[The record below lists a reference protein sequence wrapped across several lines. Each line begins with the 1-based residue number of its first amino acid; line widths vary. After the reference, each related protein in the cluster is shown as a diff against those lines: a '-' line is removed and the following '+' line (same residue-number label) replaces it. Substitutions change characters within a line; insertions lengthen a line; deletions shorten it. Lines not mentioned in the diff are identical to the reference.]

1 MLRKKIDD
9 KIQILLKN
17 CISQNERAM
26 FLIIGDKSRDQI
38 SNLHN
43 FYSKLN
49 PGKKLNILWC
59 YKNELGFSNHAR
71 KKMKKIKKQMN
82 KGVFELNDENAFDL
96 FISTADIKFCYYHD
110 TQRILGTTYGML
122 ILQDFEAITPNL
134 LCRTIE
140 TVQGGGIIIFLLS
153 NMTSLKQLY
162 TLSMDVHA
170 RYRTENNKDIEP
182 RFNERFILSL
192 TSCQN
197 CLVVDD
203 ELNLL
208 PITNSMKNMV
218 SLENKIDE
226 NEENVFI
233 SKREKELNDLKKS
246 LLNKNPI
253 GPLLNLCKT
262 VDQAKAIMC
271 LIDIISEKNNKNT
284 VSLTSGRGRGKSSS
298 MGLAVASAIVYG
310 YSNIII
316 TAPSPENLKTFFE
329 FLIKGLTEL
338 NYVEHKDYVV
348 QEGTG
353 EFKGSIVNIQINKN
367 HKQTIRYIMPTDI
380 LIFQMAEL
388 LIIDE
393 AAAIPLNIVK
403 RIMPDCL
410 TFMASTIQGYEG
422 TGRSLSIKLIDDL
435 RNKQS
440 VSGSRI
446 LKEISLSQAIRYAD
460 NDPVE
465 LWLNKLLLLDATNAE
480 SFEDSM
486 EDPSKLELYLVNRDT
501 LFSYHKGSEAFLKKI
516 MSLFVS
522 SHYKNTPNDLQLL
535 SDAPAHK
542 IFVLCKSIDKQRKSK
557 GLPDVYCA
565 IQVCEEGGIS
575 KDVILTNNKRG
586 LKPSGDLI
594 PWTISDHYQDQE
606 FAHMTSIRIVR
617 IVCHPDCQ
625 RMGYGTKA
633 LQLLSNYYEGKFI
646 KIDID
651 EEEED
656 EEENKDN
663 KEKEGKKKLK
673 PLLSKLEDVKPPF
686 IYYLGTSFGLTDN
699 LFNFWNK
706 NGYKPLYIAMNSNT
720 ITGEH
725 SCIMI
730 KPLNEG
736 NIKTLT
742 DINLDENNDKKNIK
756 WFQPFSIDF
765 KHRLTSLLSFNFN
778 KLNIKLCLSILDP
791 PITTSTA
798 TEKDEDDDDL
808 HQKSMKKDEIELF
821 LTKFDF
827 KRMELYSRN
836 MTNYNMIIDLIP
848 IIAHLYFNKKIFVSL
863 SYIQAGVL
871 LGVGLQR
878 KSFDGI
884 AEEFNI
890 ETNQLLAMFN
900 KMVKKFVTYI
910 KNIYNKDIEMEE
922 EEQNKKNKEVLKTK
936 RKEYSGNILKEMQ
949 KELKGE
955 GDKINEKNKETRKK
969 YMEEKLKKMEKNEIM
984 NKKRKRDNKKEKN
997 EEDSEKDSD
1006 EDKNKDKNKNKEEDS
1021 EDDDD

>member
-1 MLRKKIDD
+1 MIRKKIDD

-17 CISQNERAM
+17 SISKNERSM
-26 FLIIGDKSRDQI
+26 FLIIGDKGRDQI

-43 FYSKLN
+43 FYSQIN

-96 FISTADIKFCYYHD
+96 FISTADIKFCYYHE
-110 TQRILGTTYGML
+110 TQRILGTTFGML

-140 TVQGGGIIIFLLS
+140 TVQGGGVIIFLLS

-162 TLSMDVHA
+162 TLSMDVHD
-170 RYRTENNKDIEP
+170 RYRTEKNKDIEP

-192 TSCQN
+192 TSCKN
-197 CLVVDD
+197 VLAVDD

-208 PITNSMKNMV
+208 PITNNMKNMV
-218 SLENKIDE
+218 IEEKAIDE
-226 NEENVFI
+226 SEENIFI

-246 LLNKNPI
+246 LQNKNPI

-271 LIDIISEKNNKNT
+271 LVDIISEKNPKNT

-298 MGLAVASAIVYG
+298 MGLGVAGAVVYG

-329 FLIKGLTEL
+329 FLIKGLNAL
-338 NYVEHKDYVV
+338 NYTEHKDYII

-353 EFKGSIVNIQINKN
+353 DFKGSIISIDIIKD
-367 HKQTIRYIMPTDI
+367 HKQTIKYILPTDI
-380 LIFQMAEL
+380 LLFQLAEL

-403 RIMPDCL
+403 RILPDCV

-422 TGRSLSIKLIDDL
+422 TGRSLSIKLIDEM
-435 RNKQS
+435 RNNQKM
-440 VSGSRI
+440 SGSRI

-460 NDPVE
+460 NDPIE
-465 LWLNKLLLLDATNAE
+465 LWLNKLLILDATSAE
-480 SFEDSM
+480 SFEDSL
-486 EDPSKLELYLVNRDT
+486 EDPSKLELYMVNRDT

-522 SHYKNTPNDLQLL
+522 SHYKNSPNDLQLL
-535 SDAPAHK
+535 SDAPSHK
-542 IFVLCKSIDKQRKSK
+542 IFVLCKALDKQKKAK
-557 GLPDVYCA
+557 GLPDIYCA

-594 PWTISDHYQDQE
+594 PWTISEHYQDQE

-617 IVCHPDCQ
+617 IACHPDCQ
-625 RMGYGTKA
+625 RMGYGSKA
-633 LQLLSNYYEGKFI
+633 LELLSHYYEGKFI
-646 KIDID
+646 KLEDNEEIEESGD
-651 EEEED
+651 E
-656 EEENKDN
+656 
-663 KEKEGKKKLK
+663 KEKTGKKKLK
-673 PLLSKLEDVKPPF
+673 PLLSKLEDIKPPF
-686 IYYLGTSFGLTDN
+686 IYYLGTSFGLTN
-699 LFNFWNK
+699 TLYNFWQK
-706 NGYKPLYIAMNSNT
+706 NGYKPLYIAMNSNS

-736 NIKTLT
+736 NIKLLT
-742 DINLDENNDKKNIK
+742 EDINTNNNNQKIK
-756 WFQPFSIDF
+756 WFIPFSVDF

-778 KLNIKLCLSILDP
+778 KLNIKLCLSILEP
-791 PITTSTA
+791 HITTSTA
-798 TEKDEDDDDL
+798 NDDDNGNEDDIAGNKKD
-808 HQKSMKKDEIELF
+808 MKKSEIELF

-848 IIAHLYFNKKIFVSL
+848 TIANLYFNKKIYVPL

-878 KSFDGI
+878 KSFDEI
-884 AEEFNI
+884 VQEFNI
-890 ETNQLLAMFN
+890 EINQLLAMFN
-900 KMVKKFVTYI
+900 KMVKKFVNYI
-910 KNIYNKDIEMEE
+910 KNVYQKDIEMEE
-922 EEQNKKNKEVLKTK
+922 EKDYAENKEILKTK
-936 RKEYSGNILKEMQ
+936 NEFGKNILKEMQ

-955 GDKINEKNKETRKK
+955 GDKIIEKDRETKKK
-969 YMEEKLKKMEKNEIM
+969 YMEEKLKKMEQKQELTK
-984 NKKRKRDNKKEKN
+984 KKRKREKTKEKENNDDKKEK
-997 EEDSEKDSD
+997 EKDSESGMSD
-1006 EDKNKDKNKNKEEDS
+1006 
-1021 EDDDD
+1021 

>member
-1 MLRKKIDD
+1 MIRKKIDD
-9 KIQILLKN
+9 KIQILFKN
-17 CISQNERAM
+17 SISRNERSM
-26 FLIIGDKSRDQI
+26 FLIIGDKGRDQI

-43 FYSKLN
+43 FYSQLN
-49 PGKKLNILWC
+49 PGKKLSILWC

-96 FISTADIKFCYYHD
+96 FISTADIKFCYYHE
-110 TQRILGTTYGML
+110 TQRILGTTFGML

-140 TVQGGGIIIFLLS
+140 TVQGGGVIIFLLS

-162 TLSMDVHA
+162 TLSMDVHD
-170 RYRTENNKDIEP
+170 RYRTEKNKDIEP

-192 TSCQN
+192 TSCKN
-197 CLVVDD
+197 VLAVDD

-208 PITNSMKNMV
+208 PITNNMKNMV
-218 SLENKIDE
+218 IEEKAIDE
-226 NEENVFI
+226 SEENIFI

-246 LLNKNPI
+246 LQNKNPI

-271 LIDIISEKNNKNT
+271 LVDIISEKNPKNT

-298 MGLAVASAIVYG
+298 MGLGVAGAVVYG

-329 FLIKGLTEL
+329 FLIKGLNAL
-338 NYVEHKDYVV
+338 NYTEHKDYII

-353 EFKGSIVNIQINKN
+353 DFKGSIISIDIIKD
-367 HKQTIRYIMPTDI
+367 HKQTIKYILPTDI
-380 LIFQMAEL
+380 LLFQLAEL

-403 RIMPDCL
+403 RILPDCV

-422 TGRSLSIKLIDDL
+422 TGRSLSIKLIDEM
-435 RNKQS
+435 RNNQKM
-440 VSGSRI
+440 SGSRI

-460 NDPVE
+460 NDPIE
-465 LWLNKLLLLDATNAE
+465 LWLNKLLILDATSAE
-480 SFEDSM
+480 SFEDSL
-486 EDPSKLELYLVNRDT
+486 EDPSKLELYMVNRDT

-522 SHYKNTPNDLQLL
+522 SHYKNSPNDLQLL
-535 SDAPAHK
+535 SDAPSHK
-542 IFVLCKSIDKQRKSK
+542 IFVLCKALDKQKKAK
-557 GLPDVYCA
+557 GLPDIYCA

-594 PWTISDHYQDQE
+594 PWTISEHYQDQE

-617 IVCHPDCQ
+617 IACHPDCQ
-625 RMGYGTKA
+625 RMGYGSKA
-633 LQLLSNYYEGKFI
+633 LELLSHYYEGKFI
-646 KIDID
+646 KLEDNEEIEESGD
-651 EEEED
+651 E
-656 EEENKDN
+656 
-663 KEKEGKKKLK
+663 KEKTGKKKLK
-673 PLLSKLEDVKPPF
+673 PLLSKLEDIKPPF
-686 IYYLGTSFGLTDN
+686 IYYLGTSFGLTN
-699 LFNFWNK
+699 TLYNFWQK
-706 NGYKPLYIAMNSNT
+706 NGYKPLYIAMNSNS

-730 KPLNEG
+730 KPINEG
-736 NIKTLT
+736 NIKLLT
-742 DINLDENNDKKNIK
+742 EDINTNNNNQKIK
-756 WFQPFSIDF
+756 WFIPFSVDF

-778 KLNIKLCLSILDP
+778 KLNIKLCLSILEP
-791 PITTSTA
+791 HITTSTA
-798 TEKDEDDDDL
+798 NDDDNGNEDDIAGNKKD
-808 HQKSMKKDEIELF
+808 MKKSEIELF

-848 IIAHLYFNKKIFVSL
+848 TIANLYFNKKIYVPL

-878 KSFDGI
+878 KSFDEI
-884 AEEFNI
+884 VQEFNI
-890 ETNQLLAMFN
+890 EINQLLAMFN
-900 KMVKKFVTYI
+900 KMVKKFVNYI
-910 KNIYNKDIEMEE
+910 KNVYQKDIEMEE
-922 EEQNKKNKEVLKTK
+922 EKDYAENKEILKTK
-936 RKEYSGNILKEMQ
+936 NEFGKNILKEMQ

-955 GDKINEKNKETRKK
+955 GDKIIEKDRETKKK
-969 YMEEKLKKMEKNEIM
+969 YMEEKLKKMEQKQELTK
-984 NKKRKRDNKKEKN
+984 KKRKREKTKEKENNDDKKEK
-997 EEDSEKDSD
+997 EKDSESGMSD
-1006 EDKNKDKNKNKEEDS
+1006 
-1021 EDDDD
+1021 

>member
-1 MLRKKIDD
+1 
-9 KIQILLKN
+9 
-17 CISQNERAM
+17 
-26 FLIIGDKSRDQI
+26 
-38 SNLHN
+38 
-43 FYSKLN
+43 
-49 PGKKLNILWC
+49 
-59 YKNELGFSNHAR
+59 
-71 KKMKKIKKQMN
+71 MKKIKKQMN

-96 FISTADIKFCYYHD
+96 FISTADIKFCYYHE
-110 TQRILGTTYGML
+110 TQRILGTTFGML

-140 TVQGGGIIIFLLS
+140 TVQGGGVIIFLLS

-162 TLSMDVHA
+162 TLSMDVHD
-170 RYRTENNKDIEP
+170 RYRTEKNKDIEP

-192 TSCQN
+192 TSCKN
-197 CLVVDD
+197 VLAVDD

-208 PITNSMKNMV
+208 PITDNMKNMV
-218 SLENKIDE
+218 IQEKTIDE
-226 NEENVFI
+226 EEENIFI

-246 LLNKNPI
+246 LQTKNPI

-262 VDQAKAIMC
+262 VDQAKAIML
-271 LIDIISEKNNKNT
+271 LIDIISEKNPKNT

-298 MGLAVASAIVYG
+298 MGLAVAGGVVYG

-329 FLIKGLTEL
+329 FLIKGLNVL
-338 NYVEHKDYVV
+338 NYVEHKDYII

-353 EFKGSIVNIQINKN
+353 DFKGSIVSIDIIKN
-367 HKQTIRYIMPTDI
+367 HKQTIKYILPTDI
-380 LIFQMAEL
+380 LLFQLAEL

-403 RIMPDCL
+403 RILPDCV

-422 TGRSLSIKLIDDL
+422 TGRSLSIKLIDEM
-435 RNKQS
+435 RNNQKM
-440 VSGSRI
+440 SGARI

-465 LWLNKLLLLDATNAE
+465 LWLNKLLILDATSAE

-522 SHYKNTPNDLQLL
+522 SHYKNSPNDLQLL
-535 SDAPAHK
+535 SDAPSHK
-542 IFVLCKSIDKQRKSK
+542 IFVLCKSLDKQKKAK
-557 GLPDVYCA
+557 GLPDIYVA

-575 KDVILTNNKRG
+575 KDVIISNNKRG

-606 FAHMTSIRIVR
+606 FAKMTSIRVVR
-617 IVCHPDCQ
+617 IACHPDCQ
-625 RMGYGTKA
+625 RMGYGSKA
-633 LQLLSNYYEGKFI
+633 LDLLSQYYEGKFF
-646 KIDID
+646 KLD
-651 EEEED
+651 EED
-656 EEENKDN
+656 EEMEESND
-663 KEKEGKKKLK
+663 EKKGKKKLK

-686 IYYLGTSFGLTDN
+686 IYYLGTSFGLTNN
-699 LFNFWNK
+699 LYNFWQK
-706 NGYKPLYIAMNSNT
+706 NGYKPLYIAMNSNS

-736 NIKTLT
+736 NIKLLT
-742 DINLDENNDKKNIK
+742 EDVNNTNQKVK
-756 WFQPFSIDF
+756 WFNPFSVDF

-778 KLNIKLCLSILDP
+778 KLNIKLCLSLLEP

-798 TEKDEDDDDL
+798 NDKDDIENDEDNSENKKD
-808 HQKSMKKDEIELF
+808 MKKNEIELF

-848 IIAHLYFNKKIFVSL
+848 IIAHLYFNKKIFVPL

-878 KSFDGI
+878 KNFDEI
-884 AEEFNI
+884 VQEFNI
-890 ETNQLLAMFN
+890 EINQLLAMFN
-900 KMVKKFVTYI
+900 KMVKKFVGYI
-910 KNIYNKDIEMEE
+910 KNIYQKDIEIEE
-922 EEQNKKNKEVLKTK
+922 EKDNEKNKEILKTK
-936 RKEYSGNILKEMQ
+936 KNEFGGNILKEMQ

-955 GDKINEKNKETRKK
+955 GDKIIEKDRETRKK
-969 YMEEKLKKMEKNEIM
+969 YMEEKLKKMEKKEEM
-984 NKKRKRDNKKEKN
+984 TKKKRKREKT
-997 EEDSEKDSD
+997 
-1006 EDKNKDKNKNKEEDS
+1006 KN
-1021 EDDDD
+1021 EDDDIENDKSD

>member
-1 MLRKKIDD
+1 MIRKKIDD

-17 CISQNERAM
+17 SISKNERSM
-26 FLIIGDKSRDQI
+26 FLIIGDKGRDQI

-43 FYSKLN
+43 FYSQIN

-96 FISTADIKFCYYHD
+96 FISTADIKFCYYHE
-110 TQRILGTTYGML
+110 TQRILGTTFGML

-140 TVQGGGIIIFLLS
+140 TVQGGGVIIFLLS

-162 TLSMDVHA
+162 TLSMDVHD
-170 RYRTENNKDIEP
+170 RYRTEKNKDIEP

-192 TSCQN
+192 TSCKN
-197 CLVVDD
+197 VLAVDD

-208 PITNSMKNMV
+208 PITNNMKNMV
-218 SLENKIDE
+218 IEEKAIDE
-226 NEENVFI
+226 SEENIFI

-246 LLNKNPI
+246 LQNKNPI

-271 LIDIISEKNNKNT
+271 LVDIISEKNPKNT

-298 MGLAVASAIVYG
+298 MGLGVAGAVVYG

-329 FLIKGLTEL
+329 FLIKGLNAL
-338 NYVEHKDYVV
+338 NYTEHKDYII

-353 EFKGSIVNIQINKN
+353 DFKGSIISIDIIKD
-367 HKQTIRYIMPTDI
+367 HKQTIKYILPTDI
-380 LIFQMAEL
+380 LLFKLAEL

-403 RIMPDCL
+403 RILPDCV

-422 TGRSLSIKLIDDL
+422 TGRSLSIKLIDEM
-435 RNKQS
+435 RNNQKM
-440 VSGSRI
+440 SGSRI

-460 NDPVE
+460 NDPIE
-465 LWLNKLLLLDATNAE
+465 LWLNKLLILDATSAE
-480 SFEDSM
+480 SFEDSL
-486 EDPSKLELYLVNRDT
+486 EDPSKLELYMVNRDT

-522 SHYKNTPNDLQLL
+522 SHYKNSPNDLQLL
-535 SDAPAHK
+535 SDAPSHK
-542 IFVLCKSIDKQRKSK
+542 IFVLCKALDKQKKAK
-557 GLPDVYCA
+557 GLPDIYCT

-594 PWTISDHYQDQE
+594 PWTISEHYQDQE

-617 IVCHPDCQ
+617 IACHPDCQ
-625 RMGYGTKA
+625 RMGYGSKA
-633 LQLLSNYYEGKFI
+633 LELLSHYYEGKFI
-646 KIDID
+646 KLEDNEEIEESGD
-651 EEEED
+651 E
-656 EEENKDN
+656 
-663 KEKEGKKKLK
+663 KEKTGKKKLK
-673 PLLSKLEDVKPPF
+673 PLLSKLEDIKPPF
-686 IYYLGTSFGLTDN
+686 IYYLGTSFGLTN
-699 LFNFWNK
+699 TLYNFWQK
-706 NGYKPLYIAMNSNT
+706 NGYKPLYIAMNSNS

-730 KPLNEG
+730 KPINEG
-736 NIKTLT
+736 NIKLLT
-742 DINLDENNDKKNIK
+742 EDINTNNNNQKIK
-756 WFQPFSIDF
+756 WFIPFSVDF

-778 KLNIKLCLSILDP
+778 KLNIKLCLSILEP
-791 PITTSTA
+791 HITTSTA
-798 TEKDEDDDDL
+798 NDDDNGNEDDIAGNKKD
-808 HQKSMKKDEIELF
+808 MKKSEIELF

-848 IIAHLYFNKKIFVSL
+848 TIANLYFNKKIYVPL

-878 KSFDGI
+878 KSFDEI
-884 AEEFNI
+884 VQEFNI
-890 ETNQLLAMFN
+890 EINQLLAMFN
-900 KMVKKFVTYI
+900 KMVKKFVNYI
-910 KNIYNKDIEMEE
+910 KNIYQKDIEMEE
-922 EEQNKKNKEVLKTK
+922 EKDYAENKEILKTK
-936 RKEYSGNILKEMQ
+936 NEFGKNILKEMQ

-955 GDKINEKNKETRKK
+955 GDKIIEKDRETKKK
-969 YMEEKLKKMEKNEIM
+969 YMEEKLKKMELKQELTK
-984 NKKRKRDNKKEKN
+984 KKRKREKTKEKENNDDKKEK
-997 EEDSEKDSD
+997 EKDSESGMSD
-1006 EDKNKDKNKNKEEDS
+1006 
-1021 EDDDD
+1021 

>member
-1 MLRKKIDD
+1 MIRKKIDD

-17 CISQNERAM
+17 SISKNERSM
-26 FLIIGDKSRDQI
+26 FLIIGDKGRDQI

-43 FYSKLN
+43 FYSQIN

-96 FISTADIKFCYYHD
+96 FISTADIKFCYYHE
-110 TQRILGTTYGML
+110 TQRILGTTFGML

-140 TVQGGGIIIFLLS
+140 TVQGGGVIIFLLS

-162 TLSMDVHA
+162 TLSMDVHD
-170 RYRTENNKDIEP
+170 RYRTEKNKDIEP

-192 TSCQN
+192 TSCKN
-197 CLVVDD
+197 VLAVDD

-208 PITNSMKNMV
+208 PITNNMKNMV
-218 SLENKIDE
+218 IEEKAIDE
-226 NEENVFI
+226 SEENIFI

-246 LLNKNPI
+246 LQNKNPI

-271 LIDIISEKNNKNT
+271 LVDIISEKNPKNT

-298 MGLAVASAIVYG
+298 MGLGVAGAVVYG

-329 FLIKGLTEL
+329 FLIKGLNAL
-338 NYVEHKDYVV
+338 NYTEHKDYII

-353 EFKGSIVNIQINKN
+353 DFKGSIISIDIIKD
-367 HKQTIRYIMPTDI
+367 HKQTIKYILPTDI
-380 LIFQMAEL
+380 LLFQLAEL

-403 RIMPDCL
+403 RILPDCV

-422 TGRSLSIKLIDDL
+422 TGRSLSIKLIDEM
-435 RNKQS
+435 RNNQKM
-440 VSGSRI
+440 SGSRI

-460 NDPVE
+460 NDPIE
-465 LWLNKLLLLDATNAE
+465 LWLNKLLILDATSAE
-480 SFEDSM
+480 SFEDSL
-486 EDPSKLELYLVNRDT
+486 EDPSKLELYMVNRDT

-522 SHYKNTPNDLQLL
+522 SHYKNSPNDLQLL
-535 SDAPAHK
+535 SDAPSHK
-542 IFVLCKSIDKQRKSK
+542 IFVLCKALDKQKKAK
-557 GLPDVYCA
+557 GLPDIYCA

-594 PWTISDHYQDQE
+594 PWTISEHYQDQE

-617 IVCHPDCQ
+617 IACHPDCQ
-625 RMGYGTKA
+625 RMGYGSKA
-633 LQLLSNYYEGKFI
+633 LELLSHYYEGKFI
-646 KIDID
+646 KLEDNEEIEESGD
-651 EEEED
+651 E
-656 EEENKDN
+656 
-663 KEKEGKKKLK
+663 KEKTGKKKLK
-673 PLLSKLEDVKPPF
+673 PLLSKLEDIKPPF
-686 IYYLGTSFGLTDN
+686 IYYLGTSFGLTN
-699 LFNFWNK
+699 TLYNFWQK
-706 NGYKPLYIAMNSNT
+706 NGYKPLYIAMNSNS

-730 KPLNEG
+730 KPINEG
-736 NIKTLT
+736 NIKLLT
-742 DINLDENNDKKNIK
+742 EDINTNNNNQKIK
-756 WFQPFSIDF
+756 WFIPFSVDF

-778 KLNIKLCLSILDP
+778 KLNIKLCLSILEP
-791 PITTSTA
+791 HITTSTA
-798 TEKDEDDDDL
+798 NDDDNGNEDDIAGNKKD
-808 HQKSMKKDEIELF
+808 MKKSEIELF

-848 IIAHLYFNKKIFVSL
+848 TIANLYFNKKIYVPL

-878 KSFDGI
+878 KSFDEI
-884 AEEFNI
+884 VQEFNI
-890 ETNQLLAMFN
+890 EINQLLAMFN
-900 KMVKKFVTYI
+900 KMVKKFVNYI
-910 KNIYNKDIEMEE
+910 KNVYQKDIEMEE
-922 EEQNKKNKEVLKTK
+922 EKDYAENKEILKTK
-936 RKEYSGNILKEMQ
+936 NEFGKNILKEMQ

-955 GDKINEKNKETRKK
+955 GDKIIEKDRETKKK
-969 YMEEKLKKMEKNEIM
+969 YMEEKLKKMEQKQELTK
-984 NKKRKRDNKKEKN
+984 KKRKREKTKEKENNDDKKEK
-997 EEDSEKDSD
+997 EKDSESGMSD
-1006 EDKNKDKNKNKEEDS
+1006 
-1021 EDDDD
+1021 

>member
-1 MLRKKIDD
+1 MIRKKIDD

-17 CISQNERAM
+17 CISRNERAM

-192 TSCQN
+192 TSCRN

-218 SLENKIDE
+218 SLEKNIDE

-233 SKREKELNDLKKS
+233 TKREKELNDLKKS

-329 FLIKGLTEL
+329 FLIKGLNEL
-338 NYVEHKDYVV
+338 NYVEHKDYVI

-367 HKQTIRYIMPTDI
+367 HKQTIRYILPTDI

-465 LWLNKLLLLDATNAE
+465 FWLNKLLLLDATNAE

-486 EDPSKLELYLVNRDT
+486 EDPSKLELYLGNRDT
-501 LFSYHKGSEAFLKKI
+501 LFAYHKGSEAFLKKI

-617 IVCHPDCQ
+617 IACHPDCQ

-633 LQLLSNYYEGKFI
+633 LQLLSQYYEGKFI

-651 EEEED
+651 ED
-656 EEENKDN
+656 NEENEENDN
-663 KEKEGKKKLK
+663 KEKKEKEGKKKLK

-686 IYYLGTSFGLTDN
+686 IYYLGTSFGLTNN

-720 ITGEH
+720 ITGEY

-742 DINLDENNDKKNIK
+742 EVNLQENNSKKNIK
-756 WFQPFSIDF
+756 WFLPFSIDF

-798 TEKDEDDDDL
+798 MEEDESEENDNK
-808 HQKSMKKDEIELF
+808 KSMKKDEIELF

-878 KSFDGI
+878 KNFDNI

-890 ETNQLLAMFN
+890 EPNQLLAMFN
-900 KMVKKFVTYI
+900 KMVKKFVSYI
-910 KNIYNKDIEMEE
+910 KNIYQKNFENEE
-922 EEQNKKNKEVLKTK
+922 EEQNKNNKEVLKTK
-936 RKEYSGNILKEMQ
+936 KKEYSGNILKEMQ
-949 KELKGE
+949 KELKSE
-955 GDKINEKNKETRKK
+955 GDKIIEKDKATKKK
-969 YMEEKLKKMEKNEIM
+969 YMEEKLKKLEKIENI
-984 NKKRKRDNKKEKN
+984 NKKRKRDIKKKTNESKSES
-997 EEDSEKDSD
+997 EEDDKEAKESD
-1006 EDKNKDKNKNKEEDS
+1006 FDE
-1021 EDDDD
+1021 

>member
-1 MLRKKIDD
+1 MIRKKIDD

-17 CISQNERAM
+17 SISKNERSM
-26 FLIIGDKSRDQI
+26 FLIIGDKGRDQI

-43 FYSKLN
+43 FYSQIN

-59 YKNELGFSNHAR
+59 YKSELGFSNHAR

-96 FISTADIKFCYYHD
+96 FISTADIKFCYYNE
-110 TQRILGTTYGML
+110 TQRILGSTFGML

-140 TVQGGGIIIFLLS
+140 TVQGGGVIIFLLS

-162 TLSMDVHA
+162 TLSMDVHD
-170 RYRTENNKDIEP
+170 RYRTEKNKDIEP

-192 TSCQN
+192 TSCTN
-197 CLVVDD
+197 VLAVDD

-208 PITNSMKNMV
+208 PITDNMKNM
-218 SLENKIDE
+218 SIQEKTIDE
-226 NEENVFI
+226 EEENIFI
-233 SKREKELNDLKKS
+233 SKREKELNDLKKTLQS
-246 LLNKNPI
+246 KNPI

-262 VDQAKAIMC
+262 VDQAKAIML
-271 LIDIISEKNNKNT
+271 LIDIISEKNPKNT

-298 MGLAVASAIVYG
+298 MGLAVAGGVVYG

-329 FLIKGLTEL
+329 FLIKGLNVL
-338 NYVEHKDYVV
+338 NYVEHKDYTI

-353 EFKGSIVNIQINKN
+353 EFKGSIISIDINKN
-367 HKQTIRYIMPTDI
+367 HKQTIRYILPTDI
-380 LIFQMAEL
+380 LLFQLAEL

-403 RIMPDCL
+403 RILPDCV

-422 TGRSLSIKLIDDL
+422 TGRSLSIKLIDEM
-435 RNKQS
+435 RNNQKM
-440 VSGSRI
+440 SGSRI
-446 LKEISLSQAIRYAD
+446 LKEISLNQAIRYAD
-460 NDPVE
+460 NDPIE
-465 LWLNKLLLLDATNAE
+465 LWLNKLLILDATSAE

-522 SHYKNTPNDLQLL
+522 SHYKNSPNDLQLL
-535 SDAPAHK
+535 SDAPSHK
-542 IFVLCKSIDKQRKSK
+542 IFVLCKSLDKQKKAK
-557 GLPDVYCA
+557 GLPDIYCA

-606 FAHMTSIRIVR
+606 FAKMTSIRVVR
-617 IVCHPDCQ
+617 IACHPDCQ
-625 RMGYGTKA
+625 RMGYGSKA
-633 LQLLSNYYEGKFI
+633 LELLSQYYEGKFF
-646 KIDID
+646 KLD
-651 EEEED
+651 ED
-656 EEENKDN
+656 EEMEESNE
-663 KEKEGKKKLK
+663 EKKGKKKLK
-673 PLLSKLEDVKPPF
+673 PLLSKLEDIKPPF
-686 IYYLGTSFGLTDN
+686 IYYLGTSFGLTNN
-699 LFNFWNK
+699 LYNFWQK
-706 NGYKPLYIAMNSNT
+706 NGYKPLYIAMNSNS

-736 NIKTLT
+736 NIKLLT
-742 DINLDENNDKKNIK
+742 EDISNNNNQKIK
-756 WFQPFSIDF
+756 WFNPFSVDF

-778 KLNIKLCLSILDP
+778 KLNIKLCLSLLEP
-791 PITTSTA
+791 PITISTA
-798 TEKDEDDDDL
+798 NDKDDNDNDDDNSGGG
-808 HQKSMKKDEIELF
+808 KIMKKNEIELF

-848 IIAHLYFNKKIFVSL
+848 IIANLYFNKKIFVPL

-878 KSFDGI
+878 KNFDEI
-884 AEEFNI
+884 VQEFNI
-890 ETNQLLAMFN
+890 EISQLLAMFN

-910 KNIYNKDIEMEE
+910 KNIYQKDIEMEE
-922 EEQNKKNKEVLKTK
+922 EKDNEKNKEILKTK
-936 RKEYSGNILKEMQ
+936 KNEFSGNILKEMQ

-955 GDKINEKNKETRKK
+955 GDKIIEKDRETRKK
-969 YMEEKLKKMEKNEIM
+969 YMEEKLKKMEKKEEM
-984 NKKRKRDNKKEKN
+984 TKKKRKREKTKN
-997 EEDSEKDSD
+997 EDDN
-1006 EDKNKDKNKNKEEDS
+1006 DK
-1021 EDDDD
+1021 EDDKSD

>member
-1 MLRKKIDD
+1 MIRKKIDD

-17 CISQNERAM
+17 SISKNERSM
-26 FLIIGDKSRDQI
+26 FLIIGDKGRDQI

-43 FYSKLN
+43 FYSQIN

-96 FISTADIKFCYYHD
+96 FISTADIKFCYYHE
-110 TQRILGTTYGML
+110 TQRILGTTFGML

-140 TVQGGGIIIFLLS
+140 TVQGGGVIIFLLS

-162 TLSMDVHA
+162 TLSMDVHD
-170 RYRTENNKDIEP
+170 RYRTEKNKDIEP

-192 TSCQN
+192 TSCKN
-197 CLVVDD
+197 VLAVDD

-208 PITNSMKNMV
+208 PITNNMKNMV
-218 SLENKIDE
+218 IEEKAIDE
-226 NEENVFI
+226 SEENIFI

-246 LLNKNPI
+246 LQNKNPI

-271 LIDIISEKNNKNT
+271 LVDIISEKNPKNT

-298 MGLAVASAIVYG
+298 MGLGVAGAVVYG

-329 FLIKGLTEL
+329 FLIKGLNAL
-338 NYVEHKDYVV
+338 NYTEHKDYII

-353 EFKGSIVNIQINKN
+353 DFKGSIISIDIIKD
-367 HKQTIRYIMPTDI
+367 HKQTIKYILPTDI
-380 LIFQMAEL
+380 LLFQLAEL

-403 RIMPDCL
+403 RILPDCV

-422 TGRSLSIKLIDDL
+422 TGRSLSIKLIDEM
-435 RNKQS
+435 RNNQKM
-440 VSGSRI
+440 SGSRI

-460 NDPVE
+460 NDPIE
-465 LWLNKLLLLDATNAE
+465 LWLNKLLILDATSAE
-480 SFEDSM
+480 SFEDSL
-486 EDPSKLELYLVNRDT
+486 EDPSKLELYMVNRDT

-522 SHYKNTPNDLQLL
+522 SHYKNSPNDLQLL
-535 SDAPAHK
+535 SDAPSHK
-542 IFVLCKSIDKQRKSK
+542 IFVLCKALDKQKKAK
-557 GLPDVYCA
+557 GLPDIYCA

-594 PWTISDHYQDQE
+594 PWTISEHYQDQE

-617 IVCHPDCQ
+617 IACHPDCQ
-625 RMGYGTKA
+625 RMGYGSKA
-633 LQLLSNYYEGKFI
+633 LELLSHYYEGKFI
-646 KIDID
+646 KLEDD
-651 EEEED
+651 EEIEESGD
-656 EEENKDN
+656 E
-663 KEKEGKKKLK
+663 KEKTGKKKLK
-673 PLLSKLEDVKPPF
+673 PLLSKLEDIKPPF
-686 IYYLGTSFGLTDN
+686 IYYLGTSFGLTN
-699 LFNFWNK
+699 TLYNFWQK
-706 NGYKPLYIAMNSNT
+706 NGYKPLYIAMNSNS

-730 KPLNEG
+730 KPINEG
-736 NIKTLT
+736 NIKLLT
-742 DINLDENNDKKNIK
+742 EDINTNNNNQKIK
-756 WFQPFSIDF
+756 WFIPFSVDF

-778 KLNIKLCLSILDP
+778 KLNIKLCLSILEP
-791 PITTSTA
+791 HITTSTA
-798 TEKDEDDDDL
+798 NDDDNENEDDIAGNKKD
-808 HQKSMKKDEIELF
+808 MKKSEIELF

-848 IIAHLYFNKKIFVSL
+848 TIANLYFNKKIYVPL

-878 KSFDGI
+878 KSFDEI
-884 AEEFNI
+884 VQEFNI
-890 ETNQLLAMFN
+890 EINQLLAMFN
-900 KMVKKFVTYI
+900 KMVKKFVNYI
-910 KNIYNKDIEMEE
+910 KNIYQKDIEMEE
-922 EEQNKKNKEVLKTK
+922 EKDYAENKEILKTK
-936 RKEYSGNILKEMQ
+936 NEFGKNILKEMQ

-955 GDKINEKNKETRKK
+955 GDKIIEKDRETKKK
-969 YMEEKLKKMEKNEIM
+969 YMEEKLKKMEQKQELTK
-984 NKKRKRDNKKEKN
+984 KKRKREKTKEKENNDDKKEK
-997 EEDSEKDSD
+997 EKDSESGMSD
-1006 EDKNKDKNKNKEEDS
+1006 
-1021 EDDDD
+1021 

>member
-1 MLRKKIDD
+1 MIRKKIDD

-17 CISQNERAM
+17 SISKNERSM
-26 FLIIGDKSRDQI
+26 FLIIGDKGRDQI

-43 FYSKLN
+43 FYSQIN

-96 FISTADIKFCYYHD
+96 FISTADIKFCYYHE
-110 TQRILGTTYGML
+110 TQRILGTTFGML

-140 TVQGGGIIIFLLS
+140 TVQGGGVIIFLLS

-162 TLSMDVHA
+162 TLSMDVHD
-170 RYRTENNKDIEP
+170 RYRTEKNKDIEP

-192 TSCQN
+192 TSCKN
-197 CLVVDD
+197 VLAVDD

-208 PITNSMKNMV
+208 PITNNMKNMV
-218 SLENKIDE
+218 IEEKAIDE
-226 NEENVFI
+226 SEENIFI

-246 LLNKNPI
+246 LQNKNPI

-271 LIDIISEKNNKNT
+271 LVDIISEKNPKNT

-298 MGLAVASAIVYG
+298 MGLGVAGAVVYG

-329 FLIKGLTEL
+329 FLIKGLNAL
-338 NYVEHKDYVV
+338 NYTEHKDYII

-353 EFKGSIVNIQINKN
+353 DFKGSIISIDIIKD
-367 HKQTIRYIMPTDI
+367 HKQTIKYILPTDI
-380 LIFQMAEL
+380 LLFQLAEL

-403 RIMPDCL
+403 RILPDCV

-422 TGRSLSIKLIDDL
+422 TGRSLSIKLIDEM
-435 RNKQS
+435 RNNQKM
-440 VSGSRI
+440 SGSRI

-460 NDPVE
+460 NDPIE
-465 LWLNKLLLLDATNAE
+465 LWLNKLLILDATSAE
-480 SFEDSM
+480 SFEDSL
-486 EDPSKLELYLVNRDT
+486 EDPSKLELYMVNRDT

-522 SHYKNTPNDLQLL
+522 SHYKNSPNDLQLL
-535 SDAPAHK
+535 SDAPSHK
-542 IFVLCKSIDKQRKSK
+542 IFVLCKVLDKQKKAK
-557 GLPDVYCA
+557 GLPDIYCA

-594 PWTISDHYQDQE
+594 PWTISEHYQDQE

-617 IVCHPDCQ
+617 IACHPDCQ
-625 RMGYGTKA
+625 RMGYGSKA
-633 LQLLSNYYEGKFI
+633 LELLSHYYEGKFI
-646 KIDID
+646 KLEDD
-651 EEEED
+651 EEIEESGD
-656 EEENKDN
+656 E
-663 KEKEGKKKLK
+663 KEKTGKKKLK
-673 PLLSKLEDVKPPF
+673 PLLSKLEDIKPPF
-686 IYYLGTSFGLTDN
+686 IYYLGTSFGLTN
-699 LFNFWNK
+699 TLYNFWQK
-706 NGYKPLYIAMNSNT
+706 NGYKPLYIAMNSNS

-730 KPLNEG
+730 KPINEG
-736 NIKTLT
+736 NIKLLT
-742 DINLDENNDKKNIK
+742 EDINTNNNNQKIK
-756 WFQPFSIDF
+756 WFIPFSVDF

-778 KLNIKLCLSILDP
+778 KLNIKLCLSILEP
-791 PITTSTA
+791 HITTSTA
-798 TEKDEDDDDL
+798 NDDDNGNEDDIAGNKKD
-808 HQKSMKKDEIELF
+808 MKKSEIELF

-848 IIAHLYFNKKIFVSL
+848 TIANLYFNKKIYVPL

-878 KSFDGI
+878 KSFDEI
-884 AEEFNI
+884 VQEFNI
-890 ETNQLLAMFN
+890 EINQLLAMFN
-900 KMVKKFVTYI
+900 KMVKKFVNYI
-910 KNIYNKDIEMEE
+910 KNIYQKDIEMEE
-922 EEQNKKNKEVLKTK
+922 EKDYAENKEILKTK
-936 RKEYSGNILKEMQ
+936 NEFGKNILKEMQ

-955 GDKINEKNKETRKK
+955 GDKIIEKDRETKKK
-969 YMEEKLKKMEKNEIM
+969 YMEEKLKKMEQKQELTK
-984 NKKRKRDNKKEKN
+984 KKRKREKTKEKENNDDKKEK
-997 EEDSEKDSD
+997 EKDSESGMSD
-1006 EDKNKDKNKNKEEDS
+1006 
-1021 EDDDD
+1021 

>member
-1 MLRKKIDD
+1 MIRKKIDD

-17 CISQNERAM
+17 SISKNERSM
-26 FLIIGDKSRDQI
+26 FLIIGDKGRDQI

-43 FYSKLN
+43 FYSQIN

-59 YKNELGFSNHAR
+59 YKSELGFSNHAR

-96 FISTADIKFCYYHD
+96 FISTADIKFCYYNE
-110 TQRILGTTYGML
+110 TQRILGSTFGML

-140 TVQGGGIIIFLLS
+140 TVQGGGVIIFLLS

-162 TLSMDVHA
+162 TLSMDVHD
-170 RYRTENNKDIEP
+170 RYRTEKNKDIEP

-192 TSCQN
+192 TSCTN
-197 CLVVDD
+197 VLAVDD

-208 PITNSMKNMV
+208 PITDNMKNM
-218 SLENKIDE
+218 SIQEKTIDE
-226 NEENVFI
+226 EEENIFI
-233 SKREKELNDLKKS
+233 SKREKELNDLKKTLQS
-246 LLNKNPI
+246 KNPI

-262 VDQAKAIMC
+262 VDQAKAIML
-271 LIDIISEKNNKNT
+271 LIDIISEKNPKNT

-298 MGLAVASAIVYG
+298 MGLAVAGGVVYG

-329 FLIKGLTEL
+329 FLIKGLNVL
-338 NYVEHKDYVV
+338 NYVEHKDYTI

-353 EFKGSIVNIQINKN
+353 EFKGSIISIDIIKN
-367 HKQTIRYIMPTDI
+367 HKQTIRFILPTDI
-380 LIFQMAEL
+380 LLFQLAEL

-403 RIMPDCL
+403 RILPDCV

-422 TGRSLSIKLIDDL
+422 TGRSLSIKLIDEM
-435 RNKQS
+435 RNNQKM
-440 VSGSRI
+440 SGSRI
-446 LKEISLSQAIRYAD
+446 LKEISLNQAIRYAD
-460 NDPVE
+460 NDPIE
-465 LWLNKLLLLDATNAE
+465 LWLNKLLILDATSAE

-522 SHYKNTPNDLQLL
+522 SHYKNSPNDLQLL
-535 SDAPAHK
+535 SDAPSHK
-542 IFVLCKSIDKQRKSK
+542 IFVLCKSLDKQKKAK
-557 GLPDVYCA
+557 GLPDIYCA

-606 FAHMTSIRIVR
+606 FAKMTSIRVVR
-617 IVCHPDCQ
+617 IACHPDCQ
-625 RMGYGTKA
+625 RMGYGSKA
-633 LQLLSNYYEGKFI
+633 LELLSQYYEGKFF
-646 KIDID
+646 KLD
-651 EEEED
+651 ED
-656 EEENKDN
+656 EEMEESNE
-663 KEKEGKKKLK
+663 EKKGKKKLK
-673 PLLSKLEDVKPPF
+673 PLLSKLEDIKPPF
-686 IYYLGTSFGLTDN
+686 IYYLGTSFGLTNN
-699 LFNFWNK
+699 LYNFWQK
-706 NGYKPLYIAMNSNT
+706 NGYKPLYIAMNSNS

-736 NIKTLT
+736 NIKLLT
-742 DINLDENNDKKNIK
+742 EDISNNNNQRIK
-756 WFQPFSIDF
+756 WFNPFSVDF

-778 KLNIKLCLSILDP
+778 KLNIKLCLSLLEP

-798 TEKDEDDDDL
+798 NDKDDNDNDDDNSEN
-808 HQKSMKKDEIELF
+808 KKIMKKNEIELF

-848 IIAHLYFNKKIFVSL
+848 IIANLYFNKKIFVPL

-878 KSFDGI
+878 KNFDEI
-884 AEEFNI
+884 VQEFNI
-890 ETNQLLAMFN
+890 EIKQLLAMFN

-910 KNIYNKDIEMEE
+910 KNIYQKDIEMEE
-922 EEQNKKNKEVLKTK
+922 EKDNEKNKEILKTK
-936 RKEYSGNILKEMQ
+936 KNEFSGNILKEMQ

-955 GDKINEKNKETRKK
+955 GDKIIEKDRETRKK
-969 YMEEKLKKMEKNEIM
+969 YMEEKLKKMEKKEEM
-984 NKKRKRDNKKEKN
+984 TKKKRKREKTKN
-997 EEDSEKDSD
+997 EDDN
-1006 EDKNKDKNKNKEEDS
+1006 DK
-1021 EDDDD
+1021 EDDKSD

>member
-1 MLRKKIDD
+1 MIRKKIDD

-17 CISQNERAM
+17 SISKNERSM
-26 FLIIGDKSRDQI
+26 FLIIGDKGRDQI

-43 FYSKLN
+43 FYSQIN

-96 FISTADIKFCYYHD
+96 FISTADIKFCYYHE
-110 TQRILGTTYGML
+110 TQRILGTTFGML

-140 TVQGGGIIIFLLS
+140 TVQGGGVIIFLLS

-162 TLSMDVHA
+162 TLSMDVHD
-170 RYRTENNKDIEP
+170 RYRTEKNKDIEP

-192 TSCQN
+192 TSCKN
-197 CLVVDD
+197 VLAVDD

-208 PITNSMKNMV
+208 PITNNMKNMV
-218 SLENKIDE
+218 IEEKAIDE
-226 NEENVFI
+226 SEENIFI

-246 LLNKNPI
+246 LQNKNPI

-271 LIDIISEKNNKNT
+271 LVDIISEKNPKNT

-298 MGLAVASAIVYG
+298 MGLGVAGAVVYG

-329 FLIKGLTEL
+329 FLIKGLNAL
-338 NYVEHKDYVV
+338 NYTEHKDYII

-353 EFKGSIVNIQINKN
+353 DFKGSIISIDIIKD
-367 HKQTIRYIMPTDI
+367 HKQTIKYILPTDI
-380 LIFQMAEL
+380 LLFQLAEL

-403 RIMPDCL
+403 RILPDCV

-422 TGRSLSIKLIDDL
+422 TGRSLSIKLIDEM
-435 RNKQS
+435 RNNQKM
-440 VSGSRI
+440 SGSRI

-460 NDPVE
+460 NDPIE
-465 LWLNKLLLLDATNAE
+465 LWLNKLLILDATSAE
-480 SFEDSM
+480 SFEDSL
-486 EDPSKLELYLVNRDT
+486 EDPSKLELYMVNRDT

-522 SHYKNTPNDLQLL
+522 SHYKNSPNDLQLL
-535 SDAPAHK
+535 SDAPSHK
-542 IFVLCKSIDKQRKSK
+542 IFVLCKALDKQKKAK
-557 GLPDVYCA
+557 GLPDIYCA

-594 PWTISDHYQDQE
+594 PWTISEHYQDQE

-617 IVCHPDCQ
+617 IACHPDCQ
-625 RMGYGTKA
+625 RMGYGSKA
-633 LQLLSNYYEGKFI
+633 LELLSHYYEGKFI
-646 KIDID
+646 KLDDD
-651 EEEED
+651 EEIEESGD
-656 EEENKDN
+656 E
-663 KEKEGKKKLK
+663 KEKTGKKKLK
-673 PLLSKLEDVKPPF
+673 PLLSKLEDIKPPF
-686 IYYLGTSFGLTDN
+686 IYYLGTSFGLTN
-699 LFNFWNK
+699 TLYNFWQK
-706 NGYKPLYIAMNSNT
+706 NGYKPLYIAMNSNS

-736 NIKTLT
+736 NIKLLT
-742 DINLDENNDKKNIK
+742 EDINTNNNNQKIK
-756 WFQPFSIDF
+756 WFIPFSVDF

-778 KLNIKLCLSILDP
+778 KLNIKLCLSILEP
-791 PITTSTA
+791 HITTSTA
-798 TEKDEDDDDL
+798 NDDDNGNEDDIAGNKKD
-808 HQKSMKKDEIELF
+808 MKKSEIELF

-848 IIAHLYFNKKIFVSL
+848 TIANLYFNKKIYVPL

-878 KSFDGI
+878 KSFDEI
-884 AEEFNI
+884 VQEFNI
-890 ETNQLLAMFN
+890 EINQLLAMFN
-900 KMVKKFVTYI
+900 KMVKKFVNYI
-910 KNIYNKDIEMEE
+910 KNVYQKDIEMEE
-922 EEQNKKNKEVLKTK
+922 EKDYAENKEILKTK
-936 RKEYSGNILKEMQ
+936 NEFGKNILKEMQ

-955 GDKINEKNKETRKK
+955 GDKINEKDRETKKK
-969 YMEEKLKKMEKNEIM
+969 YMEEKLKKMEQKQELTK
-984 NKKRKRDNKKEKN
+984 KKRKREKTKEKENNDDKKEK
-997 EEDSEKDSD
+997 EKDSESD
-1006 EDKNKDKNKNKEEDS
+1006 MSD
-1021 EDDDD
+1021 

>member
-1 MLRKKIDD
+1 MIRKKIDD

-17 CISQNERAM
+17 SISKNERSM
-26 FLIIGDKSRDQI
+26 FLIIGDKGRDQI

-43 FYSKLN
+43 FYSQIN

-59 YKNELGFSNHAR
+59 YKSELGFSNHAR

-96 FISTADIKFCYYHD
+96 FISTADIKFCYYNE
-110 TQRILGTTYGML
+110 TQRILGSTFGML

-140 TVQGGGIIIFLLS
+140 TVQGGGVIIFLLS

-162 TLSMDVHA
+162 TLSMDVHD
-170 RYRTENNKDIEP
+170 RYRTEKNKDIEP

-192 TSCQN
+192 TSCTN
-197 CLVVDD
+197 VLAVDD

-208 PITNSMKNMV
+208 PITDNMKNM
-218 SLENKIDE
+218 SIQEKTIDE
-226 NEENVFI
+226 EEENIFI
-233 SKREKELNDLKKS
+233 SKREKELNDLKKTLQS
-246 LLNKNPI
+246 KNPI

-262 VDQAKAIMC
+262 VDQAKAIML
-271 LIDIISEKNNKNT
+271 LIDIISEKNPKNT

-298 MGLAVASAIVYG
+298 MGLAVAGGVVYG

-329 FLIKGLTEL
+329 FLIKGLNVL
-338 NYVEHKDYVV
+338 NYVEHKDYTI

-353 EFKGSIVNIQINKN
+353 EFKGSIISIDIIKN
-367 HKQTIRYIMPTDI
+367 HKQTIRYILPTDI
-380 LIFQMAEL
+380 LLFQLAEL

-393 AAAIPLNIVK
+393 AAAIPLNCV
-403 RIMPDCL
+403 

-422 TGRSLSIKLIDDL
+422 TGRSLSIKLIDEM
-435 RNKQS
+435 RNNQKM
-440 VSGSRI
+440 SGSRI
-446 LKEISLSQAIRYAD
+446 LKEISLNQAIRYAD
-460 NDPVE
+460 NDPIE
-465 LWLNKLLLLDATNAE
+465 LWLNKLLILDATSAE

-522 SHYKNTPNDLQLL
+522 SHYKNSPNDLQLL
-535 SDAPAHK
+535 SDAPSHK
-542 IFVLCKSIDKQRKSK
+542 IFVLCKSLDKQKKAK
-557 GLPDVYCA
+557 GLPDIYCA

-606 FAHMTSIRIVR
+606 FAKMTSIRVVR
-617 IVCHPDCQ
+617 IACHPDCQ
-625 RMGYGTKA
+625 RMGYGSKA
-633 LQLLSNYYEGKFI
+633 LELLSQYYEGKFF
-646 KIDID
+646 KLD
-651 EEEED
+651 ED
-656 EEENKDN
+656 EEMEESNE
-663 KEKEGKKKLK
+663 EKKGKKKLK
-673 PLLSKLEDVKPPF
+673 PLLSKLEDIKPPF
-686 IYYLGTSFGLTDN
+686 IYYLGTSFGLTNN
-699 LFNFWNK
+699 LYNFWQK
-706 NGYKPLYIAMNSNT
+706 NGYKPLYIAMNSNS

-736 NIKTLT
+736 NIKLLT
-742 DINLDENNDKKNIK
+742 EDISNNNNQRIK
-756 WFQPFSIDF
+756 WFNPFSVDF

-778 KLNIKLCLSILDP
+778 KLNIKLCLSLLEP

-798 TEKDEDDDDL
+798 NDKDDNDNDDDNSEN
-808 HQKSMKKDEIELF
+808 KKYMKKNEIELF

-848 IIAHLYFNKKIFVSL
+848 IIANLYFNKKIFVPL

-878 KSFDGI
+878 KNFDEI
-884 AEEFNI
+884 VQEFNI
-890 ETNQLLAMFN
+890 EISQLLAMFN

-910 KNIYNKDIEMEE
+910 KNIYQKDIEMEE
-922 EEQNKKNKEVLKTK
+922 EKDNEKNKEILKTK
-936 RKEYSGNILKEMQ
+936 KNEFSGNILKEMQ

-955 GDKINEKNKETRKK
+955 GDKIIEKDRETRKK
-969 YMEEKLKKMEKNEIM
+969 YMEEKLKKMEKKEEM
-984 NKKRKRDNKKEKN
+984 TKKKRKREKTKN
-997 EEDSEKDSD
+997 EDDN
-1006 EDKNKDKNKNKEEDS
+1006 DK
-1021 EDDDD
+1021 EDDKSD

>member
-1 MLRKKIDD
+1 MIRKKIDD
-9 KIQILLKN
+9 KIQILFKN
-17 CISQNERAM
+17 SISRNERSM
-26 FLIIGDKSRDQI
+26 FLIIGDKGRDQI

-43 FYSKLN
+43 FYSQLN
-49 PGKKLNILWC
+49 PGKKLSILWC

-110 TQRILGTTYGML
+110 TQRILGTTFGML

-140 TVQGGGIIIFLLS
+140 TVQGGGVIIFLLS

-162 TLSMDVHA
+162 TLSMDVHD
-170 RYRTENNKDIEP
+170 RYRTEKNKDIEP

-192 TSCQN
+192 TSCKN
-197 CLVVDD
+197 VLAVDD

-208 PITNSMKNMV
+208 PITDNMKNMTIQEK
-218 SLENKIDE
+218 SIDE
-226 NEENVFI
+226 TEENIFI

-246 LLNKNPI
+246 LENKNPI

-271 LIDIISEKNNKNT
+271 LIDIISEKNPKNT

-298 MGLAVASAIVYG
+298 MGLGVAGAVVYG

-329 FLIKGLTEL
+329 FLIKGLNAL
-338 NYVEHKDYVV
+338 NYIEHKDYII

-353 EFKGSIVNIQINKN
+353 DFKGSIVSIDIIKN
-367 HKQTIRYIMPTDI
+367 HKQTIRYILPTDI
-380 LIFQMAEL
+380 LLFQLAEL

-403 RIMPDCL
+403 RILPDCV

-422 TGRSLSIKLIDDL
+422 TGRSLSIKLIDEM
-435 RNKQS
+435 RNKQKM
-440 VSGSRI
+440 SGSRI

-460 NDPVE
+460 DDPIE
-465 LWLNKLLLLDATNAE
+465 LWLNKLLILDATSAE
-480 SFEDSM
+480 DFEDSM
-486 EDPSKLELYLVNRDT
+486 EDPSKLELYMVNRDT

-522 SHYKNTPNDLQLL
+522 SHYKNSPNDLQLL
-535 SDAPAHK
+535 SDAPSHK
-542 IFVLCKSIDKQRKSK
+542 IFVLCKALDKQKKAK
-557 GLPDVYCA
+557 GLPDIYCA

-606 FAHMTSIRIVR
+606 FAHMTSIRVVR
-617 IVCHPDCQ
+617 IACHPNCQ
-625 RMGYGTKA
+625 RMGYGSKA
-633 LQLLSNYYEGKFI
+633 LELLSQYYEGKFI
-646 KIDID
+646 KLD
-651 EEEED
+651 EEEENEESLD
-656 EEENKDN
+656 EKNPK
-663 KEKEGKKKLK
+663 GKKKLK
-673 PLLSKLEDVKPPF
+673 PLLNKLEDIKPPF
-686 IYYLGTSFGLTDN
+686 IYYLGTSFGLTNN
-699 LFNFWNK
+699 LYNFWQK
-706 NGYKPLYIAMNSNT
+706 NGYKPLYIAMNSNS

-736 NIKTLT
+736 NIKLLT
-742 DINLDENNDKKNIK
+742 EDINNINNNNQKIK
-756 WFQPFSIDF
+756 WFIPFSVDF

-778 KLNIKLCLSILDP
+778 KLNIKLCLSILEP

-798 TEKDEDDDDL
+798 NDKDDNDNEDDITEN
-808 HQKSMKKDEIELF
+808 KKEMTKNEIELF

-848 IIAHLYFNKKIFVSL
+848 VLANLYFNKKIFVSL

-871 LGVGLQR
+871 LGIGLQR
-878 KSFDGI
+878 KNFDEI
-884 AEEFNI
+884 VQEFNI
-890 ETNQLLAMFN
+890 EINQLLAMFN
-900 KMVKKFVTYI
+900 KMVKKFVSYI
-910 KNIYNKDIEMEE
+910 KNIYEKDIELEE
-922 EEQNKKNKEVLKTK
+922 EKDNEKNKEILKTNK
-936 RKEYSGNILKEMQ
+936 NEFGGNILKEMQ

-955 GDKINEKNKETRKK
+955 GDKIMEKNRETRKK
-969 YMEEKLKKMEKNEIM
+969 YMEEKLKKMEKKEELTK
-984 NKKRKRDNKKEKN
+984 KKRKREENKDNKEKPKEKHKN
-997 EEDSEKDSD
+997 
-1006 EDKNKDKNKNKEEDS
+1006 DK
-1021 EDDDD
+1021 DDDESESDLSD

>member
-1 MLRKKIDD
+1 MIRKKIDD

-17 CISQNERAM
+17 SISKNERSI
-26 FLIIGDKSRDQI
+26 FLIIGDKGRDQI

-43 FYSKLN
+43 FYSQIN

-59 YKNELGFSNHAR
+59 YKSELGFSNHAR

-96 FISTADIKFCYYHD
+96 FISTADIKFCYYNE
-110 TQRILGTTYGML
+110 TQRILGSTFGML

-140 TVQGGGIIIFLLS
+140 TVQGGGVIIFLLS

-162 TLSMDVHA
+162 TLSMDVHD
-170 RYRTENNKDIEP
+170 RYRTEKNKDIEP

-192 TSCQN
+192 TSCTN
-197 CLVVDD
+197 VLAVDD

-208 PITNSMKNMV
+208 PITDNMKNM
-218 SLENKIDE
+218 SIQEKTIDE
-226 NEENVFI
+226 EEENIFI
-233 SKREKELNDLKKS
+233 SKREKELNDLKKTLQS
-246 LLNKNPI
+246 KNPI

-262 VDQAKAIMC
+262 VDQAKAIML
-271 LIDIISEKNNKNT
+271 LIDIISEKNPKNT

-298 MGLAVASAIVYG
+298 MGLAVAGGVVYG

-329 FLIKGLTEL
+329 FLIKGLNVL
-338 NYVEHKDYVV
+338 NYVEHKDYTI

-353 EFKGSIVNIQINKN
+353 EFKGSIISIDIIKN
-367 HKQTIRYIMPTDI
+367 HKQTIRYILPTDI
-380 LIFQMAEL
+380 LLFQLAEL

-403 RIMPDCL
+403 RILPDCV

-422 TGRSLSIKLIDDL
+422 TGRSLSIKLIDEM
-435 RNKQS
+435 RNNQKM
-440 VSGSRI
+440 SGSRI
-446 LKEISLSQAIRYAD
+446 LKEISLNQAIRYAD
-460 NDPVE
+460 NDPIE
-465 LWLNKLLLLDATNAE
+465 LWLNKLLILDATSAE

-522 SHYKNTPNDLQLL
+522 SHYKNSPNDLQLL
-535 SDAPAHK
+535 SDAPSHK
-542 IFVLCKSIDKQRKSK
+542 IFVLCKSLDKQKKAK
-557 GLPDVYCA
+557 GLPDIYCA

-606 FAHMTSIRIVR
+606 FAKMTSIRVVR
-617 IVCHPDCQ
+617 IACHPDCQ
-625 RMGYGTKA
+625 RMGYGSKA
-633 LQLLSNYYEGKFI
+633 LELLSQYYEGKFF
-646 KIDID
+646 KLD
-651 EEEED
+651 ED
-656 EEENKDN
+656 EEMEESNE
-663 KEKEGKKKLK
+663 EKKGKKKLK
-673 PLLSKLEDVKPPF
+673 PLLSKLEDIKPPF
-686 IYYLGTSFGLTDN
+686 IYYLGTSFGLTNN
-699 LFNFWNK
+699 LYNFWQK
-706 NGYKPLYIAMNSNT
+706 NGYKALYIAMNSNS

-736 NIKTLT
+736 NIKLLT
-742 DINLDENNDKKNIK
+742 EDISNNNNQKIK
-756 WFQPFSIDF
+756 WFNPFSVDF

-778 KLNIKLCLSILDP
+778 KLNIKLCLSLLEP

-798 TEKDEDDDDL
+798 NDKDDNDNDDDNSENKKD
-808 HQKSMKKDEIELF
+808 MKKNEIELF
-821 LTKFDF
+821 LTKFDI

-848 IIAHLYFNKKIFVSL
+848 IIANLYFNKKIFVPL

-878 KSFDGI
+878 KNFDEI
-884 AEEFNI
+884 VQEFNI
-890 ETNQLLAMFN
+890 EISQLLAMFN

-910 KNIYNKDIEMEE
+910 KNIYQKDIEMEE
-922 EEQNKKNKEVLKTK
+922 EKDNEKNKEILKTK
-936 RKEYSGNILKEMQ
+936 KNEFSGNILKEMQ

-955 GDKINEKNKETRKK
+955 GDKIIEKDRETRKK
-969 YMEEKLKKMEKNEIM
+969 YMEEKLKKMEKKEEM
-984 NKKRKRDNKKEKN
+984 TKKKRKREKTKN
-997 EEDSEKDSD
+997 EDDN
-1006 EDKNKDKNKNKEEDS
+1006 DK
-1021 EDDDD
+1021 EDDKSD

>member
-1 MLRKKIDD
+1 MIRKKIDD

-17 CISQNERAM
+17 SISKNERSM
-26 FLIIGDKSRDQI
+26 FLIIGDKGRDQI

-43 FYSKLN
+43 FYSQIN

-96 FISTADIKFCYYHD
+96 FISTADIKFCYYHE
-110 TQRILGTTYGML
+110 TQRILGTTFGML

-140 TVQGGGIIIFLLS
+140 TVQGGGVIIFLLS

-162 TLSMDVHA
+162 TLSMDVHD
-170 RYRTENNKDIEP
+170 RYRTEKNKDIEP

-192 TSCQN
+192 TSCKN
-197 CLVVDD
+197 VLAVDD

-208 PITNSMKNMV
+208 PITNNMKNMV
-218 SLENKIDE
+218 IEEKAIDE
-226 NEENVFI
+226 SEENIFI

-246 LLNKNPI
+246 LQNKNPI

-271 LIDIISEKNNKNT
+271 LVDVISEKNPKNT

-298 MGLAVASAIVYG
+298 MGLGVAGAVVYG

-329 FLIKGLTEL
+329 FLIKGLNAL
-338 NYVEHKDYVV
+338 NYTEHKDYII

-353 EFKGSIVNIQINKN
+353 DFKGSIISIDIIKD
-367 HKQTIRYIMPTDI
+367 HKQTIKYILPTDI
-380 LIFQMAEL
+380 LLFQLAEL

-403 RIMPDCL
+403 RILPDCV

-422 TGRSLSIKLIDDL
+422 TGRSLSIKLIDEM
-435 RNKQS
+435 RNNQKM
-440 VSGSRI
+440 SGSRI

-460 NDPVE
+460 NDPIE
-465 LWLNKLLLLDATNAE
+465 LWLNKLLILDATSAE
-480 SFEDSM
+480 SFEDSL
-486 EDPSKLELYLVNRDT
+486 EDPSKLELYMVNRDT

-522 SHYKNTPNDLQLL
+522 SHYKNSPNDLQLL
-535 SDAPAHK
+535 SDAPSHK
-542 IFVLCKSIDKQRKSK
+542 IFVLCKALDKQKKAK
-557 GLPDVYCA
+557 GLPDIYCA

-594 PWTISDHYQDQE
+594 PWTISEHYQDQE

-617 IVCHPDCQ
+617 IACHPDCQ
-625 RMGYGTKA
+625 RMGYGSKA
-633 LQLLSNYYEGKFI
+633 LELLSHYYEGKFI
-646 KIDID
+646 KLVDD
-651 EEEED
+651 EEIEESGD
-656 EEENKDN
+656 E
-663 KEKEGKKKLK
+663 KEKTGKKKLK
-673 PLLSKLEDVKPPF
+673 PLLSKLEDIKPPF
-686 IYYLGTSFGLTDN
+686 IYYLGTSFGLTN
-699 LFNFWNK
+699 TLYNFWQK
-706 NGYKPLYIAMNSNT
+706 NGYKPLYIAMNSNS

-730 KPLNEG
+730 KPINEG
-736 NIKTLT
+736 NIKLLT
-742 DINLDENNDKKNIK
+742 EDINTNNNNQKIK
-756 WFQPFSIDF
+756 WFIPFSVDF

-778 KLNIKLCLSILDP
+778 KLNIKLCLSILEP
-791 PITTSTA
+791 HITTSTA
-798 TEKDEDDDDL
+798 NDDDNGNEDDIAGNRKD
-808 HQKSMKKDEIELF
+808 MKKSEIELF

-848 IIAHLYFNKKIFVSL
+848 TIANLYFNKKIYVPL

-878 KSFDGI
+878 KSFDEI
-884 AEEFNI
+884 VQEFNI
-890 ETNQLLAMFN
+890 EINQLLAMFN
-900 KMVKKFVTYI
+900 KMVKKFVNYI
-910 KNIYNKDIEMEE
+910 KNVYQKDIEMEE
-922 EEQNKKNKEVLKTK
+922 EKDYAENKEILKTK
-936 RKEYSGNILKEMQ
+936 NEFGKNILKEMQ

-955 GDKINEKNKETRKK
+955 GDKINEKDRETKKK
-969 YMEEKLKKMEKNEIM
+969 YMEEKLKKMEQKQELTK
-984 NKKRKRDNKKEKN
+984 KKRKREKTKEKENNDDKKEK
-997 EEDSEKDSD
+997 EKDSESGMSD
-1006 EDKNKDKNKNKEEDS
+1006 
-1021 EDDDD
+1021 

>member
-1 MLRKKIDD
+1 MIRKKIDD

-17 CISQNERAM
+17 SISKNERSM
-26 FLIIGDKSRDQI
+26 FLIIGDKGRDQI

-43 FYSKLN
+43 FYSQIN

-59 YKNELGFSNHAR
+59 YKSELGFSNHAR

-96 FISTADIKFCYYHD
+96 FISTADIKFCYYNE
-110 TQRILGTTYGML
+110 TQRILGTTFGML

-140 TVQGGGIIIFLLS
+140 TVQGGGVIIFLLS

-162 TLSMDVHA
+162 TLSMDVHD
-170 RYRTENNKDIEP
+170 RYRTEKNKDIEP

-192 TSCQN
+192 TSCTN
-197 CLVVDD
+197 VLAVDD

-208 PITNSMKNMV
+208 PITDNMKNM
-218 SLENKIDE
+218 SIQEKTIDE
-226 NEENVFI
+226 EEENIFI
-233 SKREKELNDLKKS
+233 SKREKELNDLKKTLQS
-246 LLNKNPI
+246 KNPI

-262 VDQAKAIMC
+262 VDQAKAIML
-271 LIDIISEKNNKNT
+271 LIDIISEKNPKNT

-298 MGLAVASAIVYG
+298 MGLAVAGGVVYG

-329 FLIKGLTEL
+329 FLIKGLNVL
-338 NYVEHKDYVV
+338 NYVEHKDYTI

-353 EFKGSIVNIQINKN
+353 EFKGSIISIDIIKN
-367 HKQTIRYIMPTDI
+367 HKQTIRYILPTDI
-380 LIFQMAEL
+380 LLFQLAEL

-403 RIMPDCL
+403 RILPDCV

-422 TGRSLSIKLIDDL
+422 TGRSLSIKLIDEM
-435 RNKQS
+435 RNNQKM
-440 VSGSRI
+440 SGSRI
-446 LKEISLSQAIRYAD
+446 LKEISLNQAIRYAD
-460 NDPVE
+460 NDPIE
-465 LWLNKLLLLDATNAE
+465 LWLNKLLILDATSAE

-522 SHYKNTPNDLQLL
+522 SHYKNSPNDLQLL
-535 SDAPAHK
+535 SDAPSHK
-542 IFVLCKSIDKQRKSK
+542 IFVLCKSLDKQKKAK
-557 GLPDVYCA
+557 GLPDIYCA

-606 FAHMTSIRIVR
+606 FAKMTSIRVVR
-617 IVCHPDCQ
+617 IACHPDCQ
-625 RMGYGTKA
+625 RMGYGSKA
-633 LQLLSNYYEGKFI
+633 LELLSQYYEGKFF
-646 KIDID
+646 KLD
-651 EEEED
+651 ED
-656 EEENKDN
+656 EEMEESNE
-663 KEKEGKKKLK
+663 EKKGKKKLK
-673 PLLSKLEDVKPPF
+673 PLLNKLEDIKPPF
-686 IYYLGTSFGLTDN
+686 IYYLGTSFGLTNN
-699 LFNFWNK
+699 LYNFWQK
-706 NGYKPLYIAMNSNT
+706 NGYKPLYIAMNSNS

-736 NIKTLT
+736 NIKLLT
-742 DINLDENNDKKNIK
+742 EDISNNNNQRIK
-756 WFQPFSIDF
+756 WFNPFSVDF
-765 KHRLTSLLSFNFN
+765 KHRLISLLSFNFN
-778 KLNIKLCLSILDP
+778 KLNIKLCLSLLEP

-798 TEKDEDDDDL
+798 NDKDDNDNDDDNSEN
-808 HQKSMKKDEIELF
+808 KKIMKKNEIELF

-848 IIAHLYFNKKIFVSL
+848 IIANLYFNKKIFVPL

-878 KSFDGI
+878 KNFDEI
-884 AEEFNI
+884 VQEFNI
-890 ETNQLLAMFN
+890 EISQLLAMFN

-910 KNIYNKDIEMEE
+910 KNIYQKDIEMEE
-922 EEQNKKNKEVLKTK
+922 EKDNEKNKEILKTK
-936 RKEYSGNILKEMQ
+936 KNEFSGNILKEMQ

-955 GDKINEKNKETRKK
+955 GDKIIEKDRETRKK
-969 YMEEKLKKMEKNEIM
+969 YMEEKLKKMDKKEEMTK
-984 NKKRKRDNKKEKN
+984 KKRKREKTKN
-997 EEDSEKDSD
+997 EDDN
-1006 EDKNKDKNKNKEEDS
+1006 DK
-1021 EDDDD
+1021 EDDKSD

>member
-1 MLRKKIDD
+1 MIRKKIDD

-17 CISQNERAM
+17 CISRNERAM

-96 FISTADIKFCYYHD
+96 FISTADIKFCYYNE

-192 TSCQN
+192 TSCSN

-218 SLENKIDE
+218 SLEKNIDE

-233 SKREKELNDLKKS
+233 TKREKELNDLKKS

-298 MGLAVASAIVYG
+298 MGLAVASAIIYG

-329 FLIKGLTEL
+329 FLIKGLNEL
-338 NYVEHKDYVV
+338 NYVEHKDYVI

-367 HKQTIRYIMPTDI
+367 HKQTIRYILPTDI

-435 RNKQS
+435 RNKQT

-465 LWLNKLLLLDATNAE
+465 FWLNKLLLLDATNAE

-617 IVCHPDCQ
+617 IACHPDCQ

-633 LQLLSNYYEGKFI
+633 LQLLSQYYEVKFI

-651 EEEED
+651 ED
-656 EEENKDN
+656 NEENEENDN
-663 KEKEGKKKLK
+663 NEKKEKEGKKKLK

-686 IYYLGTSFGLTDN
+686 IYYLGTSFGLTNN

-742 DINLDENNDKKNIK
+742 EVSLEENNSKKTIK
-756 WFQPFSIDF
+756 WFLPFSIDF

-798 TEKDEDDDDL
+798 MEKDENEENDNK
-808 HQKSMKKDEIELF
+808 QSMKKDEIELF

-878 KSFDGI
+878 KNFDNI

-900 KMVKKFVTYI
+900 KMVKKFVSYI
-910 KNIYNKDIEMEE
+910 KNIYQKNIENEE
-922 EEQNKKNKEVLKTK
+922 EEQNKNNKEVLKTK
-936 RKEYSGNILKEMQ
+936 KKEYSGNILKEMQ

-955 GDKINEKNKETRKK
+955 GDKIIEKDKATKKK
-969 YMEEKLKKMEKNEIM
+969 YMEEKLKKLEKLEVM
-984 NKKRKRDNKKEKN
+984 NKKRKRDNTKKSNESKSES
-997 EEDSEKDSD
+997 EEDDK
-1006 EDKNKDKNKNKEEDS
+1006 EDKEEDFD
-1021 EDDDD
+1021 E

>member
-1 MLRKKIDD
+1 MIRKKIDD

-17 CISQNERAM
+17 SISKNERSM
-26 FLIIGDKSRDQI
+26 FLIIGDKGRDQI

-43 FYSKLN
+43 FYSQIN

-96 FISTADIKFCYYHD
+96 FISTADIKFCYYHE
-110 TQRILGTTYGML
+110 TQRILGTTFGML

-140 TVQGGGIIIFLLS
+140 TVQGGGVIIFLLS

-162 TLSMDVHA
+162 TLSMDVHD
-170 RYRTENNKDIEP
+170 RYRTEKNKDIEP

-192 TSCQN
+192 TSCKN
-197 CLVVDD
+197 VLAVDD

-208 PITNSMKNMV
+208 PITNNMKNMV
-218 SLENKIDE
+218 IEEKAIDE
-226 NEENVFI
+226 SEENIFI

-246 LLNKNPI
+246 LQNKNPI

-271 LIDIISEKNNKNT
+271 LVDIISEKNPKNT

-298 MGLAVASAIVYG
+298 MGLGVAGAVVYG

-329 FLIKGLTEL
+329 FLIKGLNAL
-338 NYVEHKDYVV
+338 NYTEHKDYII

-353 EFKGSIVNIQINKN
+353 DFKGSIISIDIIKD
-367 HKQTIRYIMPTDI
+367 HKQTIKYILPTDI
-380 LIFQMAEL
+380 LLFQLAEL

-403 RIMPDCL
+403 RILPDCV

-422 TGRSLSIKLIDDL
+422 TGRSLSIKLIDEM
-435 RNKQS
+435 RNNQKM
-440 VSGSRI
+440 SGSRI

-460 NDPVE
+460 NDPIE
-465 LWLNKLLLLDATNAE
+465 LWLNKLLILDATSAE
-480 SFEDSM
+480 SFEDSL
-486 EDPSKLELYLVNRDT
+486 EDPSKLELYMVNRDT

-522 SHYKNTPNDLQLL
+522 SHYKNSPNDLQLL
-535 SDAPAHK
+535 SDAPSHK
-542 IFVLCKSIDKQRKSK
+542 IFVLCKALDKQKKAK
-557 GLPDVYCA
+557 GLPDIYCA

-594 PWTISDHYQDQE
+594 PWTISEHYQDQE

-617 IVCHPDCQ
+617 IACHPDCQ
-625 RMGYGTKA
+625 RMGYGSKA
-633 LQLLSNYYEGKFI
+633 LELLSHYYEGKFI
-646 KIDID
+646 KLEDNEEIEESGD
-651 EEEED
+651 E
-656 EEENKDN
+656 
-663 KEKEGKKKLK
+663 KEKTGKKKLK
-673 PLLSKLEDVKPPF
+673 PLLSKLEDIKPPF
-686 IYYLGTSFGLTDN
+686 IYYLGTSFGLTN
-699 LFNFWNK
+699 TLYNFWQK
-706 NGYKPLYIAMNSNT
+706 NGYKPLYIAMNSNS

-736 NIKTLT
+736 NIKLLT
-742 DINLDENNDKKNIK
+742 EDINTNNNNQKIK
-756 WFQPFSIDF
+756 WFIPFSVDF

-778 KLNIKLCLSILDP
+778 KLNIKLCLSILEP
-791 PITTSTA
+791 HITTSTA
-798 TEKDEDDDDL
+798 NDDDNGNEDDIAGNKKD
-808 HQKSMKKDEIELF
+808 MKKSEIELF

-848 IIAHLYFNKKIFVSL
+848 TIANLYFNKKIYVPL

-878 KSFDGI
+878 KSFDEI
-884 AEEFNI
+884 VQEFNI
-890 ETNQLLAMFN
+890 EINQLLAMFN
-900 KMVKKFVTYI
+900 KMVKKFVNYI
-910 KNIYNKDIEMEE
+910 KNIYQKDIEMEE
-922 EEQNKKNKEVLKTK
+922 EKDYAENKEILKTK
-936 RKEYSGNILKEMQ
+936 NEFGKNILKEMQ

-955 GDKINEKNKETRKK
+955 GDKIIEKDRETKKK
-969 YMEEKLKKMEKNEIM
+969 YMEEKLKKMEQKQELTK
-984 NKKRKRDNKKEKN
+984 KKRKREKTKEKENNDDKKEK
-997 EEDSEKDSD
+997 EKDSESGMSD
-1006 EDKNKDKNKNKEEDS
+1006 
-1021 EDDDD
+1021 

>member
-1 MLRKKIDD
+1 MIRKKIDD

-17 CISQNERAM
+17 SISKNERSM
-26 FLIIGDKSRDQI
+26 FLIIGDKGRDQI

-43 FYSKLN
+43 FYSQIN

-59 YKNELGFSNHAR
+59 YKSELGFSNHAR

-96 FISTADIKFCYYHD
+96 FISTADIKFCYYNE
-110 TQRILGTTYGML
+110 TQRILGSTFGML

-140 TVQGGGIIIFLLS
+140 TVQGGGVIIFLLS

-162 TLSMDVHA
+162 TLSMDVHD
-170 RYRTENNKDIEP
+170 RYRTEKNKDIEP

-192 TSCQN
+192 TSCTN
-197 CLVVDD
+197 VLAVDD

-208 PITNSMKNMV
+208 PITDNMKNM
-218 SLENKIDE
+218 SIQEKTIDE
-226 NEENVFI
+226 EEENIFI
-233 SKREKELNDLKKS
+233 SKREKELNDLKKTLQS
-246 LLNKNPI
+246 KNPI

-262 VDQAKAIMC
+262 VDQAKAIML
-271 LIDIISEKNNKNT
+271 LIDIISEKNPKNT

-298 MGLAVASAIVYG
+298 MGLAVAGGVVYG

-329 FLIKGLTEL
+329 FLIKGLNVL
-338 NYVEHKDYVV
+338 NYVEHKDYTI

-353 EFKGSIVNIQINKN
+353 EFKGSIISIDIIKN
-367 HKQTIRYIMPTDI
+367 HKQTIRYILPTDI
-380 LIFQMAEL
+380 LLFQLAEL

-403 RIMPDCL
+403 RILPDCV

-422 TGRSLSIKLIDDL
+422 TGRSLSIKLIDEM
-435 RNKQS
+435 RNNQKM
-440 VSGSRI
+440 SGSRI
-446 LKEISLSQAIRYAD
+446 LKEISLNQAIRYAD
-460 NDPVE
+460 NDPIE
-465 LWLNKLLLLDATNAE
+465 LWLNKLLILDATSAE

-522 SHYKNTPNDLQLL
+522 SHYKNSPNDLQLL
-535 SDAPAHK
+535 SDAPSHK
-542 IFVLCKSIDKQRKSK
+542 IFVLCKSLDKQKKAK
-557 GLPDVYCA
+557 GLPDIYCA

-606 FAHMTSIRIVR
+606 FAKMTSIRVVR
-617 IVCHPDCQ
+617 IACHPDCQ
-625 RMGYGTKA
+625 RMGYGSKA
-633 LQLLSNYYEGKFI
+633 LELLSQYYEGKFF
-646 KIDID
+646 KLD
-651 EEEED
+651 ED
-656 EEENKDN
+656 EEMEESNE
-663 KEKEGKKKLK
+663 EKKGKKKLK
-673 PLLSKLEDVKPPF
+673 PLLSKLEDIKPPF
-686 IYYLGTSFGLTDN
+686 IYYLGTSFGLTNN
-699 LFNFWNK
+699 LYNFWQK
-706 NGYKPLYIAMNSNT
+706 NGYKPLYIAMNSNS

-736 NIKTLT
+736 NIKLLT
-742 DINLDENNDKKNIK
+742 EDISNNNNQRIK
-756 WFQPFSIDF
+756 WFNPFSVDF

-778 KLNIKLCLSILDP
+778 KLNIKLCLSLLEP

-798 TEKDEDDDDL
+798 NDKDDNDNDDDNSGGG
-808 HQKSMKKDEIELF
+808 KIMKKNEIELF

-848 IIAHLYFNKKIFVSL
+848 IIANLYFNKKIFVPL

-878 KSFDGI
+878 KNFDEI
-884 AEEFNI
+884 VQEFNI
-890 ETNQLLAMFN
+890 EIKQLLAMFN

-910 KNIYNKDIEMEE
+910 KNIYQKDIEMEE
-922 EEQNKKNKEVLKTK
+922 EKDNEKNKEILKTK
-936 RKEYSGNILKEMQ
+936 KNEFSGNILKEMQ

-955 GDKINEKNKETRKK
+955 GDKIIEKDRETRKK
-969 YMEEKLKKMEKNEIM
+969 YMEEKLKKMEKKEEM
-984 NKKRKRDNKKEKN
+984 TKKKRKREKTKN
-997 EEDSEKDSD
+997 EDDN
-1006 EDKNKDKNKNKEEDS
+1006 DK
-1021 EDDDD
+1021 EDDKSD

>member
-1 MLRKKIDD
+1 MIRKKIDD

-17 CISQNERAM
+17 SISKNERSM
-26 FLIIGDKSRDQI
+26 FLIIGDKGRDQI

-43 FYSKLN
+43 FYSQIN

-96 FISTADIKFCYYHD
+96 FISTADIKFCYYHE
-110 TQRILGTTYGML
+110 TQRILGTTFGML

-140 TVQGGGIIIFLLS
+140 TVQGGGVIIFLLS

-162 TLSMDVHA
+162 TLSMDVHD
-170 RYRTENNKDIEP
+170 RYRTEKNKDIEP

-192 TSCQN
+192 TSCKN
-197 CLVVDD
+197 VLAVDD

-208 PITNSMKNMV
+208 PITNNMKNMV
-218 SLENKIDE
+218 IEEKAIDE
-226 NEENVFI
+226 SEENIFI

-246 LLNKNPI
+246 LQNKNPI

-271 LIDIISEKNNKNT
+271 LVDIISEKNPKNT

-298 MGLAVASAIVYG
+298 MGLGVAGAVVYG

-329 FLIKGLTEL
+329 FLIKGLNAL
-338 NYVEHKDYVV
+338 NYTEHKDYII

-353 EFKGSIVNIQINKN
+353 DFKGSIISIDIIKD
-367 HKQTIRYIMPTDI
+367 HKQTIKYILPTDI
-380 LIFQMAEL
+380 LLFQLAEL

-403 RIMPDCL
+403 RILPDCV

-422 TGRSLSIKLIDDL
+422 TGRSLSIKLIDEM
-435 RNKQS
+435 RNNQKM
-440 VSGSRI
+440 SGSRI

-460 NDPVE
+460 NDPIE
-465 LWLNKLLLLDATNAE
+465 LWLNKLLILDATSAE
-480 SFEDSM
+480 SFEDSL
-486 EDPSKLELYLVNRDT
+486 EDPSKLELYMVNRDT

-522 SHYKNTPNDLQLL
+522 SHYKNSPNDLQLL
-535 SDAPAHK
+535 SDAPSHK
-542 IFVLCKSIDKQRKSK
+542 IFVLCKALDKQKKAK
-557 GLPDVYCA
+557 GLPDIYCA

-594 PWTISDHYQDQE
+594 PWTISEHYQDQE
-606 FAHMTSIRIVR
+606 FAYMTSIRIVR
-617 IVCHPDCQ
+617 IACHPDCQ
-625 RMGYGTKA
+625 RMGYGSKA
-633 LQLLSNYYEGKFI
+633 LELLSHYYEGKFI
-646 KIDID
+646 KLDDD
-651 EEEED
+651 EEIEESGD
-656 EEENKDN
+656 E
-663 KEKEGKKKLK
+663 KEKTGKKKLK
-673 PLLSKLEDVKPPF
+673 PLLSKLEDIKPPF
-686 IYYLGTSFGLTDN
+686 IYYLGTSFGLTN
-699 LFNFWNK
+699 TLYNFWQK
-706 NGYKPLYIAMNSNT
+706 NGYKPLYIAMNSNS

-736 NIKTLT
+736 NIKLLT
-742 DINLDENNDKKNIK
+742 EDINTNNINQKIK
-756 WFQPFSIDF
+756 WFIPFSVDF

-778 KLNIKLCLSILDP
+778 KLNIKLCLSILEP
-791 PITTSTA
+791 HITTSTA
-798 TEKDEDDDDL
+798 NDDDNGNEDDIAGNKKD
-808 HQKSMKKDEIELF
+808 MKKSEIELF

-848 IIAHLYFNKKIFVSL
+848 TIANLYFNKKIYVPL

-878 KSFDGI
+878 KSFDEI
-884 AEEFNI
+884 VQEFNI
-890 ETNQLLAMFN
+890 EINQLLAMFN
-900 KMVKKFVTYI
+900 KMVKKFVNYI
-910 KNIYNKDIEMEE
+910 KNVYQKDIEMEE
-922 EEQNKKNKEVLKTK
+922 EKDYAENKEILKTK
-936 RKEYSGNILKEMQ
+936 NEFGKNILKEMQ

-955 GDKINEKNKETRKK
+955 GDKIIEKDRETKKK
-969 YMEEKLKKMEKNEIM
+969 YMEEKLKKMEQKQELTK
-984 NKKRKRDNKKEKN
+984 KKRKREKTKEKENNDDKKEK
-997 EEDSEKDSD
+997 EKDSESD
-1006 EDKNKDKNKNKEEDS
+1006 MSD
-1021 EDDDD
+1021 

>member
-17 CISQNERAM
+17 SISKNERSM
-26 FLIIGDKSRDQI
+26 FLIIGDKGRDQI

-43 FYSKLN
+43 FYSQIN

-59 YKNELGFSNHAR
+59 YKSELGFSNHAR

-96 FISTADIKFCYYHD
+96 FISTADIKFCYYNE
-110 TQRILGTTYGML
+110 TQRILGSTFGML

-140 TVQGGGIIIFLLS
+140 TVQGGGVIIFLLS

-162 TLSMDVHA
+162 TLSMDVHD
-170 RYRTENNKDIEP
+170 RYRTEKNKDIEP

-192 TSCQN
+192 TSCTN
-197 CLVVDD
+197 VLAVDD

-208 PITNSMKNMV
+208 PITDNMKNM
-218 SLENKIDE
+218 SIQEKTIDE
-226 NEENVFI
+226 EEENIFI
-233 SKREKELNDLKKS
+233 SKREKELNDLKKTLQS
-246 LLNKNPI
+246 KNPI

-262 VDQAKAIMC
+262 VDQAKAIML
-271 LIDIISEKNNKNT
+271 LIDIISEKNPKNT

-298 MGLAVASAIVYG
+298 MGLAVAGGVVYG

-329 FLIKGLTEL
+329 FLIKGLNVL
-338 NYVEHKDYVV
+338 NYVEHKDYTI

-353 EFKGSIVNIQINKN
+353 EFKGSIISIDIIKN
-367 HKQTIRYIMPTDI
+367 HKQTIRYILPTDI
-380 LIFQMAEL
+380 LLFQLAEL

-403 RIMPDCL
+403 RILPDCV

-422 TGRSLSIKLIDDL
+422 TGRSLSIKLIDEM
-435 RNKQS
+435 RNNQKM
-440 VSGSRI
+440 SGSRI
-446 LKEISLSQAIRYAD
+446 LKEISLNQAIRYAD
-460 NDPVE
+460 NDPIE
-465 LWLNKLLLLDATNAE
+465 LWLNKLLILDATSAE

-522 SHYKNTPNDLQLL
+522 SHYKNSPNDLQLL
-535 SDAPAHK
+535 SDAPSHK
-542 IFVLCKSIDKQRKSK
+542 IFVLCKSLDKQKKAK
-557 GLPDVYCA
+557 GLPDIYCA

-606 FAHMTSIRIVR
+606 FAKMTSIRVVR
-617 IVCHPDCQ
+617 IACHPDCQ
-625 RMGYGTKA
+625 RMGYGSKA
-633 LQLLSNYYEGKFI
+633 LELLSQYYEGKFF
-646 KIDID
+646 KLD
-651 EEEED
+651 ED
-656 EEENKDN
+656 EEMEESNE
-663 KEKEGKKKLK
+663 EKKGKKKLK
-673 PLLSKLEDVKPPF
+673 PLLSKLEDIKPPF
-686 IYYLGTSFGLTDN
+686 IYYLGTSFGLTNN
-699 LFNFWNK
+699 LYNFWQK
-706 NGYKPLYIAMNSNT
+706 NGYKPLYIAMNSNS

-736 NIKTLT
+736 NIKLLT
-742 DINLDENNDKKNIK
+742 EDISNNNNQKIK
-756 WFQPFSIDF
+756 WFNPFSVDF

-778 KLNIKLCLSILDP
+778 KLNIKLCLSLLEP

-798 TEKDEDDDDL
+798 NDKDDNDNDDDNSENKKD
-808 HQKSMKKDEIELF
+808 MKKNEIELF

-848 IIAHLYFNKKIFVSL
+848 IIANLYFNKKIFVPL

-878 KSFDGI
+878 KNFDEI
-884 AEEFNI
+884 VQEFNI
-890 ETNQLLAMFN
+890 EIKQLLAMFN

-910 KNIYNKDIEMEE
+910 KNIYQKDIEMEE
-922 EEQNKKNKEVLKTK
+922 EKDNEKNKEILKTK
-936 RKEYSGNILKEMQ
+936 KNEFSGNILKEMQ

-955 GDKINEKNKETRKK
+955 GDKIIEKDRETRKK
-969 YMEEKLKKMEKNEIM
+969 YMEEKLKKMEKKEEM
-984 NKKRKRDNKKEKN
+984 TKKKRKREKTKN
-997 EEDSEKDSD
+997 EDDN
-1006 EDKNKDKNKNKEEDS
+1006 DK
-1021 EDDDD
+1021 EDDKSD

>member
-1 MLRKKIDD
+1 MIRKKIDD

-17 CISQNERAM
+17 SISKNERSM
-26 FLIIGDKSRDQI
+26 FLIIGDKGRDQI

-43 FYSKLN
+43 FYSQIN

-96 FISTADIKFCYYHD
+96 FISTADIKFCYYHE
-110 TQRILGTTYGML
+110 TQRILGTTFGML

-140 TVQGGGIIIFLLS
+140 TVQGGGVIIFLLS

-162 TLSMDVHA
+162 TLSMDVHD
-170 RYRTENNKDIEP
+170 RYRTEKNKDIEP

-192 TSCQN
+192 TSCKN
-197 CLVVDD
+197 VLAVDD

-208 PITNSMKNMV
+208 PITNNMKNMV
-218 SLENKIDE
+218 IEEKSIDE
-226 NEENVFI
+226 SEDNIFI

-246 LLNKNPI
+246 LQNKNPI

-271 LIDIISEKNNKNT
+271 LVDIISEKNPKNT

-298 MGLAVASAIVYG
+298 MGLGVAGAVVYG

-329 FLIKGLTEL
+329 FLIKGLNAL
-338 NYVEHKDYVV
+338 NYTEHKDYII

-353 EFKGSIVNIQINKN
+353 DFKGSIISIDIIKD
-367 HKQTIRYIMPTDI
+367 HKQTIKYILPTDI
-380 LIFQMAEL
+380 LLFQLAEL

-403 RIMPDCL
+403 RILPDCV

-422 TGRSLSIKLIDDL
+422 TGRSLSIKLIDEM
-435 RNKQS
+435 RNNQKM
-440 VSGSRI
+440 SGSRI

-460 NDPVE
+460 NDPIE
-465 LWLNKLLLLDATNAE
+465 LWLNKLLILDATSAE
-480 SFEDSM
+480 SFEDSL
-486 EDPSKLELYLVNRDT
+486 EDPSKLELYMVNRDT

-522 SHYKNTPNDLQLL
+522 SHYKNSPNDLQLL
-535 SDAPAHK
+535 SDAPSHK
-542 IFVLCKSIDKQRKSK
+542 IFVLCKALDKQKKAK
-557 GLPDVYCA
+557 GLPDIYCA

-594 PWTISDHYQDQE
+594 PWTISEHYQDQE

-617 IVCHPDCQ
+617 IACHPDCQ
-625 RMGYGTKA
+625 RMGYGSKA
-633 LQLLSNYYEGKFI
+633 LELLSHYYEGKFI
-646 KIDID
+646 KLVDD
-651 EEEED
+651 EEIEESGD
-656 EEENKDN
+656 E
-663 KEKEGKKKLK
+663 KEKTGKKKLK
-673 PLLSKLEDVKPPF
+673 PLLSKLEDIKPPF
-686 IYYLGTSFGLTDN
+686 IYYLGTSFGLTN
-699 LFNFWNK
+699 TLYNFWQK
-706 NGYKPLYIAMNSNT
+706 NGYKPLYIAMNSNS

-730 KPLNEG
+730 KPINEG
-736 NIKTLT
+736 NIKLLT
-742 DINLDENNDKKNIK
+742 EDINTNNNNQKIK
-756 WFQPFSIDF
+756 WFIPFSVDF

-778 KLNIKLCLSILDP
+778 KLNIKLCLSILEP
-791 PITTSTA
+791 HITTSTA
-798 TEKDEDDDDL
+798 NDDDNGNEDDIAGNKKD
-808 HQKSMKKDEIELF
+808 MKKSEIELF

-848 IIAHLYFNKKIFVSL
+848 TIANLYFNKKIYVPL

-878 KSFDGI
+878 KSFDEI
-884 AEEFNI
+884 VQEFNI
-890 ETNQLLAMFN
+890 EINQLLAMFN
-900 KMVKKFVTYI
+900 KMVKKFVNYI
-910 KNIYNKDIEMEE
+910 KNIYQKDIEMEE
-922 EEQNKKNKEVLKTK
+922 EKDYAENKEILKTK
-936 RKEYSGNILKEMQ
+936 NEFGKNILKEMQ

-955 GDKINEKNKETRKK
+955 GDKINEKDRETKKK
-969 YMEEKLKKMEKNEIM
+969 YMEEKLKKMEQKQELTK
-984 NKKRKRDNKKEKN
+984 KKRKREKTKEKENNDDKKEK
-997 EEDSEKDSD
+997 EKDSESD
-1006 EDKNKDKNKNKEEDS
+1006 MSD
-1021 EDDDD
+1021 

>member
-1 MLRKKIDD
+1 MIRKKIDD

-17 CISQNERAM
+17 SISKNERSM
-26 FLIIGDKSRDQI
+26 FLIIGDKGRDQI

-43 FYSKLN
+43 FYSQIN

-59 YKNELGFSNHAR
+59 YKSELGFSNHAR

-96 FISTADIKFCYYHD
+96 FISTADIKFCYYNE
-110 TQRILGTTYGML
+110 TQRILGSTFGML

-140 TVQGGGIIIFLLS
+140 TVQGGGVIIFLLS

-162 TLSMDVHA
+162 TLSMDVHD
-170 RYRTENNKDIEP
+170 RYRTEKNKDIEP

-192 TSCQN
+192 TSCTN
-197 CLVVDD
+197 VLAVDD

-208 PITNSMKNMV
+208 PITDNMKNM
-218 SLENKIDE
+218 SIQEKTIDE
-226 NEENVFI
+226 EEENIFI
-233 SKREKELNDLKKS
+233 SKREKELNDLKKTLQS
-246 LLNKNPI
+246 KNPI

-262 VDQAKAIMC
+262 VDQAKAIML
-271 LIDIISEKNNKNT
+271 LIDIISEKNPKNT

-298 MGLAVASAIVYG
+298 MGLAVAGGVVYG

-329 FLIKGLTEL
+329 FLIKGLNVL
-338 NYVEHKDYVV
+338 NYVEHKDYTI

-353 EFKGSIVNIQINKN
+353 EFKGSIISIDIFKN
-367 HKQTIRYIMPTDI
+367 HKQTIRYILPTDI
-380 LIFQMAEL
+380 LLFQLAEL

-403 RIMPDCL
+403 RILPDCV

-422 TGRSLSIKLIDDL
+422 TGRSLSIKLIDEM
-435 RNKQS
+435 RNNQKM
-440 VSGSRI
+440 SGSRI
-446 LKEISLSQAIRYAD
+446 LKEISLNQAIRYAD
-460 NDPVE
+460 NDPIE
-465 LWLNKLLLLDATNAE
+465 LWLNKLLILDATSAE

-522 SHYKNTPNDLQLL
+522 SHYKNSPNDLQLL
-535 SDAPAHK
+535 SDAPSHK
-542 IFVLCKSIDKQRKSK
+542 IFVLCKSLDKQKKAK
-557 GLPDVYCA
+557 GLPDIYCA

-606 FAHMTSIRIVR
+606 FAKMTSIRVVR
-617 IVCHPDCQ
+617 IACHPDCQ
-625 RMGYGTKA
+625 RMGYGSKA
-633 LQLLSNYYEGKFI
+633 LELLSQYYEGKFF
-646 KIDID
+646 KLD
-651 EEEED
+651 ED
-656 EEENKDN
+656 EEMEESNE
-663 KEKEGKKKLK
+663 EKKGKKKLK
-673 PLLSKLEDVKPPF
+673 PLLSKLEDIKPPF
-686 IYYLGTSFGLTDN
+686 IYYLGTSFGLTNN
-699 LFNFWNK
+699 LYNFWQK
-706 NGYKPLYIAMNSNT
+706 NGYKPLYIAMNSNS

-736 NIKTLT
+736 NIKLLT
-742 DINLDENNDKKNIK
+742 EDISNNNNQRIK
-756 WFQPFSIDF
+756 WFNPFSVDF

-778 KLNIKLCLSILDP
+778 KLNIKLCLSLLEP

-798 TEKDEDDDDL
+798 NDKDDNDNDDDNSEN
-808 HQKSMKKDEIELF
+808 KKIMKKNEIELF

-848 IIAHLYFNKKIFVSL
+848 IIANLYFNKKIFVPL

-878 KSFDGI
+878 KNFDEI
-884 AEEFNI
+884 VQEFNI
-890 ETNQLLAMFN
+890 EISQLLAMFN

-910 KNIYNKDIEMEE
+910 KNIYQKDIEMEE
-922 EEQNKKNKEVLKTK
+922 EKDNEKNKEILKTK
-936 RKEYSGNILKEMQ
+936 KNEFSGNILKEMQ

-955 GDKINEKNKETRKK
+955 GDKIIEKDRETRKK
-969 YMEEKLKKMEKNEIM
+969 YMEEKLKKMEKKEEM
-984 NKKRKRDNKKEKN
+984 TKKKRKREKTKN
-997 EEDSEKDSD
+997 EDDN
-1006 EDKNKDKNKNKEEDS
+1006 DK
-1021 EDDDD
+1021 EDDKSD

>member
-1 MLRKKIDD
+1 MIRKKIDD

-17 CISQNERAM
+17 SISKNERSM
-26 FLIIGDKSRDQI
+26 FLIIGDKGRDQI

-43 FYSKLN
+43 FYSQIN

-96 FISTADIKFCYYHD
+96 FISTADIKFCYYHE
-110 TQRILGTTYGML
+110 TQRILGTTFGML

-140 TVQGGGIIIFLLS
+140 TVQGGGVIIFLLS

-162 TLSMDVHA
+162 TLSMDVHD
-170 RYRTENNKDIEP
+170 RYRTEKNKDIEP

-192 TSCQN
+192 TSCKN
-197 CLVVDD
+197 VLAVDD

-208 PITNSMKNMV
+208 PITNNMKNMV
-218 SLENKIDE
+218 IEEKAIDE
-226 NEENVFI
+226 SEENIFI

-246 LLNKNPI
+246 LQNKNPI

-271 LIDIISEKNNKNT
+271 LVDIISEKNPKNT

-298 MGLAVASAIVYG
+298 MGLGVAGAVVYG

-329 FLIKGLTEL
+329 FLIKGLNAL
-338 NYVEHKDYVV
+338 NYTEHKDYII

-353 EFKGSIVNIQINKN
+353 DFKGSIISIDIIKD
-367 HKQTIRYIMPTDI
+367 HKQTIKYILPTDI
-380 LIFQMAEL
+380 LLFQLAEL

-403 RIMPDCL
+403 RILPDCV

-422 TGRSLSIKLIDDL
+422 TGRSLSIKLIDEM
-435 RNKQS
+435 RNNQKM
-440 VSGSRI
+440 SGSRI

-460 NDPVE
+460 NDPIE
-465 LWLNKLLLLDATNAE
+465 LWLNKLLILDATSAE
-480 SFEDSM
+480 SFEDSL
-486 EDPSKLELYLVNRDT
+486 EDPSKLELYMVNRDT

-522 SHYKNTPNDLQLL
+522 SHYKNSPNDLQLL
-535 SDAPAHK
+535 SDAPSHK
-542 IFVLCKSIDKQRKSK
+542 IFVLCKALDKQKKAK
-557 GLPDVYCA
+557 GLPDIYCA

-575 KDVILTNNKRG
+575 RDVILTNNKRG

-594 PWTISDHYQDQE
+594 PWTISEHYQDQE

-617 IVCHPDCQ
+617 IACHPDCQ
-625 RMGYGTKA
+625 RMGYGSKA
-633 LQLLSNYYEGKFI
+633 LELLSHYYEGKFI
-646 KIDID
+646 KLDDD
-651 EEEED
+651 EEIEESGD
-656 EEENKDN
+656 E
-663 KEKEGKKKLK
+663 KEKTGKKKLK
-673 PLLSKLEDVKPPF
+673 PLLSKLEDIKPPF
-686 IYYLGTSFGLTDN
+686 IYYLGTSFGLTN
-699 LFNFWNK
+699 TLYNFWQK
-706 NGYKPLYIAMNSNT
+706 NGYKPLYIAMNSNS

-730 KPLNEG
+730 KPINEG
-736 NIKTLT
+736 NIKLLT
-742 DINLDENNDKKNIK
+742 EDINTNNNNQKIK
-756 WFQPFSIDF
+756 WFIPFSVDF

-778 KLNIKLCLSILDP
+778 KLNIKLCLSILEP
-791 PITTSTA
+791 HITTSTA
-798 TEKDEDDDDL
+798 NDDDNGNEDDIAGNKKD
-808 HQKSMKKDEIELF
+808 MKKSEIELF

-848 IIAHLYFNKKIFVSL
+848 TIANLYFNKKIYVPL

-878 KSFDGI
+878 KSFDEI
-884 AEEFNI
+884 VQEFNI
-890 ETNQLLAMFN
+890 EINQLLAMFN
-900 KMVKKFVTYI
+900 KMVKKFVNYI
-910 KNIYNKDIEMEE
+910 KNIYQKDIEMEE
-922 EEQNKKNKEVLKTK
+922 EKDYAENKEILKTK
-936 RKEYSGNILKEMQ
+936 NEFGKNILKEMQ

-955 GDKINEKNKETRKK
+955 GDKIIEKDRETKKK
-969 YMEEKLKKMEKNEIM
+969 YMEEKLKKMEQKQELTK
-984 NKKRKRDNKKEKN
+984 KKRKREKTKEKENNDDKKEK
-997 EEDSEKDSD
+997 EKDSESGMSD
-1006 EDKNKDKNKNKEEDS
+1006 
-1021 EDDDD
+1021 

>member
-1 MLRKKIDD
+1 MIRKKIDD

-17 CISQNERAM
+17 SISKNERSM
-26 FLIIGDKSRDQI
+26 FLIIGDKGRDQI

-43 FYSKLN
+43 FYSQIN

-96 FISTADIKFCYYHD
+96 FISTADIKFCYYHE
-110 TQRILGTTYGML
+110 TQRILGTTFGML

-140 TVQGGGIIIFLLS
+140 TVQGGGVIIFLLS

-162 TLSMDVHA
+162 TLSMDVHD
-170 RYRTENNKDIEP
+170 RYRTEKNKDIEP

-192 TSCQN
+192 TSCKN
-197 CLVVDD
+197 VLAVDD

-208 PITNSMKNMV
+208 PITNNMKNMV
-218 SLENKIDE
+218 IEEKAIDE
-226 NEENVFI
+226 SEENIFI

-246 LLNKNPI
+246 LQNKNPI

-271 LIDIISEKNNKNT
+271 LVDIISEKNPKNT

-298 MGLAVASAIVYG
+298 MGLGVAGAVVYG

-329 FLIKGLTEL
+329 FLIKGLNAL
-338 NYVEHKDYVV
+338 NYTEHKDYII

-353 EFKGSIVNIQINKN
+353 DFKGSIISIDIIKD
-367 HKQTIRYIMPTDI
+367 HKQTIKYILPTDI
-380 LIFQMAEL
+380 LLFQLAEL

-403 RIMPDCL
+403 RILPDCV

-422 TGRSLSIKLIDDL
+422 TGRSLSIKLIDEM
-435 RNKQS
+435 RNNQKM
-440 VSGSRI
+440 SGSRI

-460 NDPVE
+460 NDPIE
-465 LWLNKLLLLDATNAE
+465 LWLNKLLILDATSAE
-480 SFEDSM
+480 SFEDSL
-486 EDPSKLELYLVNRDT
+486 EDPSKLELYMVNRDT

-522 SHYKNTPNDLQLL
+522 SHYKNSPNDLQLL
-535 SDAPAHK
+535 SDAPSHK
-542 IFVLCKSIDKQRKSK
+542 IFVLCKALDKQKKAK
-557 GLPDVYCA
+557 GLPDIYCA

-594 PWTISDHYQDQE
+594 PWTISEHYQDQE

-617 IVCHPDCQ
+617 IACHPDCQ
-625 RMGYGTKA
+625 RMGYGSKA
-633 LQLLSNYYEGKFI
+633 LELLSHYYEGKFI
-646 KIDID
+646 KLEDNEEIEESGD
-651 EEEED
+651 E
-656 EEENKDN
+656 
-663 KEKEGKKKLK
+663 KEKTGKKKLK
-673 PLLSKLEDVKPPF
+673 PLLSKLEDIKPPF
-686 IYYLGTSFGLTDN
+686 IYYLGTSFGLTN
-699 LFNFWNK
+699 TLYNFWQK
-706 NGYKPLYIAMNSNT
+706 NGYKPLYIAMNSNS

-730 KPLNEG
+730 KPINEG
-736 NIKTLT
+736 NIKLLT
-742 DINLDENNDKKNIK
+742 EDINTNNNNQKIK
-756 WFQPFSIDF
+756 WFIPFSVDF

-778 KLNIKLCLSILDP
+778 KLNIKLCLSILEP
-791 PITTSTA
+791 HITTSTA
-798 TEKDEDDDDL
+798 NDDDNGNEDDIAGNKKD
-808 HQKSMKKDEIELF
+808 MKKSEIELF

-848 IIAHLYFNKKIFVSL
+848 TIANLYFNKKIYVPL

-878 KSFDGI
+878 KSFDEI
-884 AEEFNI
+884 VQEFNI
-890 ETNQLLAMFN
+890 EINQLLAMFN
-900 KMVKKFVTYI
+900 KMVKKFVNYI
-910 KNIYNKDIEMEE
+910 KNVYQKDIEMEE
-922 EEQNKKNKEVLKTK
+922 EKDYAENKEILKTK
-936 RKEYSGNILKEMQ
+936 NEFGKNILKEMQ

-955 GDKINEKNKETRKK
+955 GDKINEKDRETKKK
-969 YMEEKLKKMEKNEIM
+969 YMEEKLKKMEQKQELTK
-984 NKKRKRDNKKEKN
+984 KKRKREKTKEKENNDDKKEK
-997 EEDSEKDSD
+997 EKDSESGMSD
-1006 EDKNKDKNKNKEEDS
+1006 
-1021 EDDDD
+1021 

>member
-1 MLRKKIDD
+1 MIRKKIDD

-17 CISQNERAM
+17 CISRNERAM

-110 TQRILGTTYGML
+110 TQRILGTTFGML

-192 TSCQN
+192 TSCTN

-218 SLENKIDE
+218 SLEKNIDE

-233 SKREKELNDLKKS
+233 TKREKELNDLKKS

-253 GPLLNLCKT
+253 GPLLNTCKT

-284 VSLTSGRGRGKSSS
+284 VSITSGRGRGKSSS

-310 YSNIII
+310 YSNIIV

-329 FLIKGLTEL
+329 FLIKGLNEL
-338 NYVEHKDYVV
+338 NYVEHKDYII

-353 EFKGSIVNIQINKN
+353 DFKGSIVNIQINKN
-367 HKQTIRYIMPTDI
+367 HKQTIRYILPTDI

-388 LIIDE
+388 LVIDE

-435 RNKQS
+435 RNKQAM
-440 VSGSRI
+440 SGSRI

-465 LWLNKLLLLDATNAE
+465 FWLNKLLLLDATNAD

-557 GLPDVYCA
+557 GLPDIYCA

-594 PWTISDHYQDQE
+594 PWTIGDQYQDQE
-606 FAHMTSIRIVR
+606 FAQMTSIRIVR
-617 IVCHPDCQ
+617 IACHPDCQ

-633 LQLLSNYYEGKFI
+633 LQLLSQYYEGKFI
-646 KIDID
+646 KIDI
-651 EEEED
+651 ED
-656 EEENKDN
+656 EEAEEDDDKN
-663 KEKEGKKKLK
+663 KEGKKKLK

-686 IYYLGTSFGLTDN
+686 IYYLGTSFGLTNN
-699 LFNFWNK
+699 LYNFWNK
-706 NGYKPLYIAMNSNT
+706 NGYKPLYIAMNSNS

-736 NIKTLT
+736 NIKTVT
-742 DINLDENNDKKNIK
+742 EINLNENNNKNIK
-756 WFQPFSIDF
+756 WFIPFSIDF
-765 KHRLTSLLSFNFN
+765 KHRLTSLLSFTFN
-778 KLNIKLCLSILDP
+778 KLNIKLCLSLLDP
-791 PITTSTA
+791 PITTSTVM
-798 TEKDEDDDDL
+798 EKEENEENESAQTD
-808 HQKSMKKDEIELF
+808 MKKNEIELF

-848 IIAHLYFNKKIFVSL
+848 IIAHLYFNRKIFVSL

-878 KSFDGI
+878 KNFDNI

-900 KMVKKFVTYI
+900 KMVKKFVAYI
-910 KNIYNKDIEMEE
+910 KNIYQKDIEIEE
-922 EEQNKKNKEVLKTK
+922 EEQNKNNKEILKTK
-936 RKEYSGNILKEMQ
+936 PKEYTGSILKEMQ

-955 GDKINEKNKETRKK
+955 GDKIIEKDKATKKK
-969 YMEEKLKKMEKNEIM
+969 YMEEKLKKLEKLEMM
-984 NKKRKRDNKKEKN
+984 NKKRKRDDKKGKN
-997 EEDSEKDSD
+997 IKD
-1006 EDKNKDKNKNKEEDS
+1006 DKS
-1021 EDDDD
+1021 EDDRDDKDEDESQDE

>member
-1 MLRKKIDD
+1 
-9 KIQILLKN
+9 
-17 CISQNERAM
+17 
-26 FLIIGDKSRDQI
+26 
-38 SNLHN
+38 
-43 FYSKLN
+43 
-49 PGKKLNILWC
+49 
-59 YKNELGFSNHAR
+59 
-71 KKMKKIKKQMN
+71 
-82 KGVFELNDENAFDL
+82 
-96 FISTADIKFCYYHD
+96 
-110 TQRILGTTYGML
+110 
-122 ILQDFEAITPNL
+122 
-134 LCRTIE
+134 
-140 TVQGGGIIIFLLS
+140 
-153 NMTSLKQLY
+153 MTSLKQLY
-162 TLSMDVHA
+162 TLSMDVHD
-170 RYRTENNKDIEP
+170 RYRTEKNKDIEP

-192 TSCQN
+192 TSCKN
-197 CLVVDD
+197 VLAVDD

-208 PITNSMKNMV
+208 PITDNMKNMV
-218 SLENKIDE
+218 IQEKTIDE
-226 NEENVFI
+226 EEENIFI

-246 LLNKNPI
+246 LQTKNPI

-262 VDQAKAIMC
+262 VDQAKAIML
-271 LIDIISEKNNKNT
+271 LIDIISEKNPKNT

-298 MGLAVASAIVYG
+298 MGLAVAGGVVYG

-329 FLIKGLTEL
+329 FLIKGLNVL
-338 NYVEHKDYVV
+338 NYVEHKDYII

-353 EFKGSIVNIQINKN
+353 DFKGSIISIDIIKN
-367 HKQTIRYIMPTDI
+367 HKQTIKYILPTDI
-380 LIFQMAEL
+380 LLFQLAEL

-403 RIMPDCL
+403 RILPDCV

-422 TGRSLSIKLIDDL
+422 TGRSLSIKLIDEM
-435 RNKQS
+435 RNNQKM
-440 VSGSRI
+440 SGARI

-465 LWLNKLLLLDATNAE
+465 LWLNKLLILDATSAE

-522 SHYKNTPNDLQLL
+522 SHYKNSPNDLQLL
-535 SDAPAHK
+535 SDAPSHK
-542 IFVLCKSIDKQRKSK
+542 IFVLCKSLDKQKKAK
-557 GLPDVYCA
+557 GLPDIYVA

-575 KDVILTNNKRG
+575 KDVIISNNKRG

-606 FAHMTSIRIVR
+606 FAKMTSIRVVR
-617 IVCHPDCQ
+617 IACHPDCQ
-625 RMGYGTKA
+625 RMGYGSKA
-633 LQLLSNYYEGKFI
+633 LDLLSQYYEGKFF
-646 KIDID
+646 KLD
-651 EEEED
+651 EED
-656 EEENKDN
+656 EEMEESND
-663 KEKEGKKKLK
+663 EKKGKKKLK

-686 IYYLGTSFGLTDN
+686 IYYLGTSFGLTNN
-699 LFNFWNK
+699 LYNFWQK
-706 NGYKPLYIAMNSNT
+706 NGYKPLYIAMNSNS

-736 NIKTLT
+736 NIKLLT
-742 DINLDENNDKKNIK
+742 EDVNNTNQKVK
-756 WFQPFSIDF
+756 WFNPFSVDF

-778 KLNIKLCLSILDP
+778 KLNIKLCLSLLEP

-798 TEKDEDDDDL
+798 NDKDDIENDEDNSENKKD
-808 HQKSMKKDEIELF
+808 MKKNEIELF

-848 IIAHLYFNKKIFVSL
+848 IIAHLYFNKKIFVPL

-878 KSFDGI
+878 KNFDEI
-884 AEEFNI
+884 VQEFNI
-890 ETNQLLAMFN
+890 EINQLLAMFN
-900 KMVKKFVTYI
+900 KMVKKFVGYI
-910 KNIYNKDIEMEE
+910 KNIYQKDIEIEE
-922 EEQNKKNKEVLKTK
+922 EKDNEKNKEILKTK
-936 RKEYSGNILKEMQ
+936 KNEFGGNILKEMQ

-955 GDKINEKNKETRKK
+955 GDKIIEKDRETRKK
-969 YMEEKLKKMEKNEIM
+969 YMEEKLKKMEKKEEM
-984 NKKRKRDNKKEKN
+984 TKKKRKREKT
-997 EEDSEKDSD
+997 
-1006 EDKNKDKNKNKEEDS
+1006 KN
-1021 EDDDD
+1021 EDDDIDNDKSD

>member
-1 MLRKKIDD
+1 MIRKKIDD

-17 CISQNERAM
+17 SISKNERSM
-26 FLIIGDKSRDQI
+26 FLIIGDKGRDQI

-43 FYSKLN
+43 FYSQIN

-96 FISTADIKFCYYHD
+96 FISTADIKFCYYHE
-110 TQRILGTTYGML
+110 TQRILGTTFGML

-140 TVQGGGIIIFLLS
+140 TVQGGGVIIFLLS

-162 TLSMDVHA
+162 TLSMDVHD
-170 RYRTENNKDIEP
+170 RYRTEKNKDIEP

-192 TSCQN
+192 TSCKN
-197 CLVVDD
+197 VLAVDD

-208 PITNSMKNMV
+208 PITNNMKNMV
-218 SLENKIDE
+218 IEEKAIDE
-226 NEENVFI
+226 SEENIFI

-246 LLNKNPI
+246 LQNKNPI

-271 LIDIISEKNNKNT
+271 LVDIISEKNPKNT

-298 MGLAVASAIVYG
+298 MGLGVAGAVVYG

-329 FLIKGLTEL
+329 FLIKGLNAL
-338 NYVEHKDYVV
+338 NYTEHKDYII

-353 EFKGSIVNIQINKN
+353 DFKGSIISIDIIKD
-367 HKQTIRYIMPTDI
+367 HKQTIKYILPTDI
-380 LIFQMAEL
+380 LLFQLAEL

-403 RIMPDCL
+403 RILPDCV

-422 TGRSLSIKLIDDL
+422 TGRSLSIKLIDEM
-435 RNKQS
+435 RNNQKM
-440 VSGSRI
+440 SGSRI

-460 NDPVE
+460 NDPIE
-465 LWLNKLLLLDATNAE
+465 LWLNKLLILDATSAE
-480 SFEDSM
+480 SFEDSL
-486 EDPSKLELYLVNRDT
+486 EDPSKLELYMVNRDT

-522 SHYKNTPNDLQLL
+522 SHYKNSPNDLQLL
-535 SDAPAHK
+535 SDAPSHK
-542 IFVLCKSIDKQRKSK
+542 IFVLCKALDKQKKAK
-557 GLPDVYCA
+557 GLPDIYCA

-594 PWTISDHYQDQE
+594 PWTISEHYQDQE

-617 IVCHPDCQ
+617 IACHPDCQ
-625 RMGYGTKA
+625 RMGYGSKA
-633 LQLLSNYYEGKFI
+633 LELLSHYYEGKFI
-646 KIDID
+646 KLDDD
-651 EEEED
+651 EEIEESGD
-656 EEENKDN
+656 E
-663 KEKEGKKKLK
+663 KEKTGKKKLK
-673 PLLSKLEDVKPPF
+673 PLLSKLEDIKPPF
-686 IYYLGTSFGLTDN
+686 IYYLGTSFGLTN
-699 LFNFWNK
+699 TLYNFWQK
-706 NGYKPLYIAMNSNT
+706 NGYKPLYIAMNSNS

-730 KPLNEG
+730 KPINEG
-736 NIKTLT
+736 NIKLLT
-742 DINLDENNDKKNIK
+742 EDINTNNNNQKIK
-756 WFQPFSIDF
+756 WFIPFSVDF

-778 KLNIKLCLSILDP
+778 KLNIKLCLSILEP
-791 PITTSTA
+791 HITTSTA
-798 TEKDEDDDDL
+798 NDDDNGNEDDIAGNKKD
-808 HQKSMKKDEIELF
+808 MKKSEIELF

-848 IIAHLYFNKKIFVSL
+848 TIANLYFNKKIYVPL

-878 KSFDGI
+878 KSFDEI
-884 AEEFNI
+884 VQEFNI
-890 ETNQLLAMFN
+890 EINQLLAMFN
-900 KMVKKFVTYI
+900 KMVKKFVNYI
-910 KNIYNKDIEMEE
+910 KNIYQKDIEMEE
-922 EEQNKKNKEVLKTK
+922 EKDYAENKEILKTK
-936 RKEYSGNILKEMQ
+936 NEFGKNILKEMQ

-955 GDKINEKNKETRKK
+955 GDKIIEKDRETKKK
-969 YMEEKLKKMEKNEIM
+969 YMEEKLKKMEQKQELTK
-984 NKKRKRDNKKEKN
+984 KKRKREKTKEKENNDDKKEK
-997 EEDSEKDSD
+997 EKDSESGMSD
-1006 EDKNKDKNKNKEEDS
+1006 
-1021 EDDDD
+1021 

>member
-1 MLRKKIDD
+1 MIRKKIDD

-17 CISQNERAM
+17 SISKNERSM
-26 FLIIGDKSRDQI
+26 FLIIGDKGRDQI

-43 FYSKLN
+43 FYSQIN

-59 YKNELGFSNHAR
+59 YKSELGFSNHAR

-96 FISTADIKFCYYHD
+96 FISTADIKFCYYNE
-110 TQRILGTTYGML
+110 TQRILGTTFGML

-140 TVQGGGIIIFLLS
+140 TVQGGGVIIFLLS

-162 TLSMDVHA
+162 TLSMDVHD
-170 RYRTENNKDIEP
+170 RYRTEKNKDIEP

-192 TSCQN
+192 TSCTN
-197 CLVVDD
+197 VLAVDD

-208 PITNSMKNMV
+208 PITDNMKNM
-218 SLENKIDE
+218 SIQEKTIDE
-226 NEENVFI
+226 EEENIFI
-233 SKREKELNDLKKS
+233 SKREKELNDLKKTLQS
-246 LLNKNPI
+246 KNPI

-262 VDQAKAIMC
+262 VDQAKAIML
-271 LIDIISEKNNKNT
+271 LIDIISEKNPKNT

-298 MGLAVASAIVYG
+298 MGLAVAGGVVYG

-329 FLIKGLTEL
+329 FLIKGLNVL
-338 NYVEHKDYVV
+338 NYVEHKDYTI

-353 EFKGSIVNIQINKN
+353 EFKGSIISIDIIKN
-367 HKQTIRYIMPTDI
+367 HKQTIRYILPTDI
-380 LIFQMAEL
+380 LLFQLAEL

-403 RIMPDCL
+403 RILPDCV

-422 TGRSLSIKLIDDL
+422 TGRSLSIKLIDEM
-435 RNKQS
+435 RNNQKM
-440 VSGSRI
+440 SGSRI
-446 LKEISLSQAIRYAD
+446 LKEISLNQAIRYAD
-460 NDPVE
+460 NDPIE
-465 LWLNKLLLLDATNAE
+465 LWLNKLLILDATSAE

-522 SHYKNTPNDLQLL
+522 SHYKNSPNDLQLL
-535 SDAPAHK
+535 SDAPSHK
-542 IFVLCKSIDKQRKSK
+542 IFVLCKSLDKQKKAK
-557 GLPDVYCA
+557 GLPDIYCA

-606 FAHMTSIRIVR
+606 FAKMTSIRVVR
-617 IVCHPDCQ
+617 IACHPDCQ
-625 RMGYGTKA
+625 RMGYGSKA
-633 LQLLSNYYEGKFI
+633 LELLSQYYEGKFF
-646 KIDID
+646 KLD
-651 EEEED
+651 ED
-656 EEENKDN
+656 EEMEESNE
-663 KEKEGKKKLK
+663 EKKGKKKLK
-673 PLLSKLEDVKPPF
+673 PLLSKLEDIKPPF
-686 IYYLGTSFGLTDN
+686 IYYLGTSFGLTNN
-699 LFNFWNK
+699 LYNFWQK
-706 NGYKPLYIAMNSNT
+706 NGYKPLYIAMNSNS

-736 NIKTLT
+736 NIKLLT
-742 DINLDENNDKKNIK
+742 EDISNNNNQRIK
-756 WFQPFSIDF
+756 WFNPFSVDF

-778 KLNIKLCLSILDP
+778 KLNIKLCLSLLEP

-798 TEKDEDDDDL
+798 NDKDDNDNDDDNSEN
-808 HQKSMKKDEIELF
+808 KKIMKKNEIELF

-848 IIAHLYFNKKIFVSL
+848 IIANLYFNKKIFVPL

-878 KSFDGI
+878 KNFDEI
-884 AEEFNI
+884 VQEFNI
-890 ETNQLLAMFN
+890 EIKQLLAMFN

-910 KNIYNKDIEMEE
+910 KNIYQKDIEMEE
-922 EEQNKKNKEVLKTK
+922 EKDNEKNKEILKTK
-936 RKEYSGNILKEMQ
+936 KNEFSGNILKEMQ

-955 GDKINEKNKETRKK
+955 GDKILEKDRETRKK
-969 YMEEKLKKMEKNEIM
+969 YMEEKLKKMEKKEEM
-984 NKKRKRDNKKEKN
+984 TKKKRKREKTKN
-997 EEDSEKDSD
+997 EDDN
-1006 EDKNKDKNKNKEEDS
+1006 DK
-1021 EDDDD
+1021 EDDKSD

>member
-1 MLRKKIDD
+1 MIRKKIDD

-17 CISQNERAM
+17 SISKNERSM
-26 FLIIGDKSRDQI
+26 FLIIGDKGRDQI

-43 FYSKLN
+43 FYSQIN

-59 YKNELGFSNHAR
+59 YKSELGFSNHAR

-96 FISTADIKFCYYHD
+96 FISTADIKFCYYNE
-110 TQRILGTTYGML
+110 TQRILGSTFGML

-140 TVQGGGIIIFLLS
+140 TVQGGGVIIFLLS

-162 TLSMDVHA
+162 TLSMDVHD
-170 RYRTENNKDIEP
+170 RYRTEKNKDIEP

-192 TSCQN
+192 TSCTN
-197 CLVVDD
+197 VLAVDD

-208 PITNSMKNMV
+208 PITDNMKNM
-218 SLENKIDE
+218 SIQEKTIDE
-226 NEENVFI
+226 EEENIFI
-233 SKREKELNDLKKS
+233 SKREKELNDLKKTLQS
-246 LLNKNPI
+246 KNPI

-262 VDQAKAIMC
+262 VDQAKAIML
-271 LIDIISEKNNKNT
+271 LIDIISEKNPKNT

-298 MGLAVASAIVYG
+298 MGLAVAGGVVYG

-329 FLIKGLTEL
+329 FLIKGLNVL
-338 NYVEHKDYVV
+338 NYVEHKDYTI

-353 EFKGSIVNIQINKN
+353 EFKGSIISIDIIKN
-367 HKQTIRYIMPTDI
+367 HKQTIRYILPTDI
-380 LIFQMAEL
+380 LLFQLAEL

-403 RIMPDCL
+403 RILPDCV

-422 TGRSLSIKLIDDL
+422 TGRSLSIKLIDEM
-435 RNKQS
+435 RNNQKM
-440 VSGSRI
+440 SGSRI
-446 LKEISLSQAIRYAD
+446 LKEISLNQAIRYAD
-460 NDPVE
+460 NDPIE
-465 LWLNKLLLLDATNAE
+465 LWLNKLLILDATSAE

-522 SHYKNTPNDLQLL
+522 SHYKNSPNDLQLL
-535 SDAPAHK
+535 SDAPSHK
-542 IFVLCKSIDKQRKSK
+542 IFVLCKSLDKQKKAK
-557 GLPDVYCA
+557 GLPDIYCA

-606 FAHMTSIRIVR
+606 FAKMTSIRVVR
-617 IVCHPDCQ
+617 IACHPDCQ
-625 RMGYGTKA
+625 RMGYGSKA
-633 LQLLSNYYEGKFI
+633 LELLSQYYEGKFF
-646 KIDID
+646 KLD
-651 EEEED
+651 ED
-656 EEENKDN
+656 EEMEESNE
-663 KEKEGKKKLK
+663 EKKGKKKLK
-673 PLLSKLEDVKPPF
+673 PLLSKLEDIKPPF
-686 IYYLGTSFGLTDN
+686 IYYLGTSFGLTNN
-699 LFNFWNK
+699 LYNFWHK
-706 NGYKPLYIAMNSNT
+706 NGYKPLYIAMNSNS

-736 NIKTLT
+736 NIKLLT
-742 DINLDENNDKKNIK
+742 EDISNNNNQKIK
-756 WFQPFSIDF
+756 WFNPFSVDF

-778 KLNIKLCLSILDP
+778 KLNIKLCLSLLEP

-798 TEKDEDDDDL
+798 NDKDDNDNDDDNSEN
-808 HQKSMKKDEIELF
+808 KKVMKKNEIELF
-821 LTKFDF
+821 LTKFDI

-848 IIAHLYFNKKIFVSL
+848 IIANLYFNKKIFVPL

-878 KSFDGI
+878 KNFDEI
-884 AEEFNI
+884 VQEFNI
-890 ETNQLLAMFN
+890 EIKQLLAMFN

-910 KNIYNKDIEMEE
+910 KNIYQKDIEMEE
-922 EEQNKKNKEVLKTK
+922 EKDNEKNKEILKTK
-936 RKEYSGNILKEMQ
+936 KNEFSGNILKEMQ

-955 GDKINEKNKETRKK
+955 GDKIIEKDRETRKK
-969 YMEEKLKKMEKNEIM
+969 YMEEKLKKMEKKEEM
-984 NKKRKRDNKKEKN
+984 TKKKRKREKTKN
-997 EEDSEKDSD
+997 EDDN
-1006 EDKNKDKNKNKEEDS
+1006 DK
-1021 EDDDD
+1021 EDDKSD

>member
-1 MLRKKIDD
+1 MIRKKIDD

-17 CISQNERAM
+17 SISKNERSM
-26 FLIIGDKSRDQI
+26 FLIIGDKGRDQI

-43 FYSKLN
+43 FYSQIN

-59 YKNELGFSNHAR
+59 YKSELGFSNHAR

-96 FISTADIKFCYYHD
+96 FISTADIKFCYYNE
-110 TQRILGTTYGML
+110 TQRILGSTFGML

-140 TVQGGGIIIFLLS
+140 TVQGGGVIIFLLS

-162 TLSMDVHA
+162 TLSMDVHD
-170 RYRTENNKDIEP
+170 RYRTEKNKDIEP

-192 TSCQN
+192 TSCTN
-197 CLVVDD
+197 VLAVDD

-208 PITNSMKNMV
+208 PITDNMKNM
-218 SLENKIDE
+218 SIQEKTIDE
-226 NEENVFI
+226 EEENIFI
-233 SKREKELNDLKKS
+233 SKREKELNDLKKTLQS
-246 LLNKNPI
+246 KNPI

-262 VDQAKAIMC
+262 VDQAKAIML
-271 LIDIISEKNNKNT
+271 LIDIISEKNPKNT

-298 MGLAVASAIVYG
+298 MGLAVAGGVVYG

-329 FLIKGLTEL
+329 FLIKGLNVL
-338 NYVEHKDYVV
+338 NYVEHKDYTI

-353 EFKGSIVNIQINKN
+353 EFKGSIISIDIIKN
-367 HKQTIRYIMPTDI
+367 HKQTIRYILPTDI
-380 LIFQMAEL
+380 LLFQLAEL

-403 RIMPDCL
+403 RILPDCV

-422 TGRSLSIKLIDDL
+422 TGRSLSIKLIDEM
-435 RNKQS
+435 RNNQKM
-440 VSGSRI
+440 SGSRI
-446 LKEISLSQAIRYAD
+446 LKEISLNQAIRYAD
-460 NDPVE
+460 NDPIE
-465 LWLNKLLLLDATNAE
+465 LWLNKLLILDATSAE

-522 SHYKNTPNDLQLL
+522 SHYKNSPNDLQLL
-535 SDAPAHK
+535 SDAPSHK
-542 IFVLCKSIDKQRKSK
+542 IFVLCKSLDKQKKAK
-557 GLPDVYCA
+557 GLPDIYCA

-606 FAHMTSIRIVR
+606 FAKMTSIRVVR
-617 IVCHPDCQ
+617 IACHPDCQ
-625 RMGYGTKA
+625 RMGYGSKA
-633 LQLLSNYYEGKFI
+633 LELLSQYYEGKFF
-646 KIDID
+646 KLD
-651 EEEED
+651 ED
-656 EEENKDN
+656 EEMEESNE
-663 KEKEGKKKLK
+663 EKKGKKKLK
-673 PLLSKLEDVKPPF
+673 PLLSKLEDIKPPF
-686 IYYLGTSFGLTDN
+686 IYYLGTSFGLTNN
-699 LFNFWNK
+699 LYNFWQK
-706 NGYKPLYIAMNSNT
+706 NGYKPLYIAMNSNS

-736 NIKTLT
+736 NIKLLT
-742 DINLDENNDKKNIK
+742 EDISNNNNQKIK
-756 WFQPFSIDF
+756 WFNPFSVDF

-778 KLNIKLCLSILDP
+778 KLNIKLCLSLLEP

-798 TEKDEDDDDL
+798 NDKDDNDNDDDNSENKKD
-808 HQKSMKKDEIELF
+808 MKKNEIELF
-821 LTKFDF
+821 LTKFDI

-848 IIAHLYFNKKIFVSL
+848 IIANLYFNKKIFVPL

-878 KSFDGI
+878 KNFDEI
-884 AEEFNI
+884 VQEFNI
-890 ETNQLLAMFN
+890 EISQLLAMFN

-910 KNIYNKDIEMEE
+910 KNIYQKDIEMEE
-922 EEQNKKNKEVLKTK
+922 EKDNEKNKEILKTK
-936 RKEYSGNILKEMQ
+936 KNEFSGNILKEMQ

-955 GDKINEKNKETRKK
+955 GDKIIEKDRETRKK
-969 YMEEKLKKMEKNEIM
+969 YMEEKLKKMEKKEEM
-984 NKKRKRDNKKEKN
+984 TKKKRKREKTKN
-997 EEDSEKDSD
+997 EDDN
-1006 EDKNKDKNKNKEEDS
+1006 DK
-1021 EDDDD
+1021 EDDKSD

>member
-1 MLRKKIDD
+1 MIRKKIDD

-17 CISQNERAM
+17 SISKNERSM
-26 FLIIGDKSRDQI
+26 FLIIGDKGRDQI

-43 FYSKLN
+43 FYSQIN

-96 FISTADIKFCYYHD
+96 FISTADIKFCYYNE
-110 TQRILGTTYGML
+110 TQRILGTTFGML

-140 TVQGGGIIIFLLS
+140 TVQGGGVIIFLLS

-162 TLSMDVHA
+162 TLSMDVHD
-170 RYRTENNKDIEP
+170 RYRTEKNKDIEP

-192 TSCQN
+192 TSCKN
-197 CLVVDD
+197 VLAVDD

-208 PITNSMKNMV
+208 PITDNMKNM
-218 SLENKIDE
+218 SIQEKTIDE
-226 NEENVFI
+226 EEENIFI
-233 SKREKELNDLKKS
+233 SKREKELNDLKKT
-246 LLNKNPI
+246 LQTKNPI
-253 GPLLNLCKT
+253 GPLLSLCKT
-262 VDQAKAIMC
+262 VDQAKAIML
-271 LIDIISEKNNKNT
+271 LIDIISEKNPKNT

-298 MGLAVASAIVYG
+298 MGLAVAGGVVYG

-329 FLIKGLTEL
+329 FLIKGLNVL
-338 NYVEHKDYVV
+338 NYVEHKDYII

-353 EFKGSIVNIQINKN
+353 EFKGSIISIDIIKN
-367 HKQTIRYIMPTDI
+367 HKQTIKYILPTDI
-380 LIFQMAEL
+380 LLFQLTEL

-403 RIMPDCL
+403 RILPDCV

-422 TGRSLSIKLIDDL
+422 TGRSLSIKLIDEM
-435 RNKQS
+435 RNNQKM
-440 VSGSRI
+440 SGSRI
-446 LKEISLSQAIRYAD
+446 LKEISLNQAIRYAD
-460 NDPVE
+460 NDPIE
-465 LWLNKLLLLDATNAE
+465 LWLNKLLILDATSAD

-522 SHYKNTPNDLQLL
+522 SHYKNSPNDLQLL
-535 SDAPAHK
+535 SDAPSHK
-542 IFVLCKSIDKQRKSK
+542 IFVLCKSLDKQKKAK
-557 GLPDVYCA
+557 GLPDIYCA
-565 IQVCEEGGIS
+565 VQVCEEGGIP

-606 FAHMTSIRIVR
+606 FAKMTSIRIVR
-617 IVCHPDCQ
+617 IACHPDCQ
-625 RMGYGTKA
+625 RMGYGSKA
-633 LQLLSNYYEGKFI
+633 LDLLSQYYEGKFF
-646 KIDID
+646 KL
-651 EEEED
+651 EED
-656 EEENKDN
+656 EEMEEIND
-663 KEKEGKKKLK
+663 EKKGKKKLK
-673 PLLSKLEDVKPPF
+673 PLLNKLEDIKPPF
-686 IYYLGTSFGLTDN
+686 IYYLGTSFGLTNN
-699 LFNFWNK
+699 LYNFWQK
-706 NGYKPLYIAMNSNT
+706 NGYKPLYIAMNSNS

-736 NIKTLT
+736 NIKLLT
-742 DINLDENNDKKNIK
+742 EDINNNNQKIK
-756 WFQPFSIDF
+756 WFNPFSIDF

-778 KLNIKLCLSILDP
+778 KLNIKLCLSILEP

-798 TEKDEDDDDL
+798 NEKDDNDNDGDNLENKKD
-808 HQKSMKKDEIELF
+808 MKKNEIELF

-848 IIAHLYFNKKIFVSL
+848 IIAHLYFNKKIYVPL

-878 KSFDGI
+878 KNFDEI
-884 AEEFNI
+884 VKEFNI
-890 ETNQLLAMFN
+890 EINQLLAMFN
-900 KMVKKFVTYI
+900 KMVKKFVGYI
-910 KNIYNKDIEMEE
+910 KNIYQKDIELEE
-922 EEQNKKNKEVLKTK
+922 EKDNEKNKEVLKTK
-936 RKEYSGNILKEMQ
+936 KTEFSGNILKEMQ

-955 GDKINEKNKETRKK
+955 GDKIIEKDRETKKK
-969 YMEEKLKKMEKNEIM
+969 YMEEKLKKMEKKEEM
-984 NKKRKRDNKKEKN
+984 TKKKRKREKTQ
-997 EEDSEKDSD
+997 
-1006 EDKNKDKNKNKEEDS
+1006 NKEDIESDNSDS
-1021 EDDDD
+1021 I

>member
-1 MLRKKIDD
+1 MIRKKIDD

-17 CISQNERAM
+17 SISKNERSM
-26 FLIIGDKSRDQI
+26 FLIIGDKGRDQI

-43 FYSKLN
+43 FYSQIN

-59 YKNELGFSNHAR
+59 YKSELGFSNHAR

-96 FISTADIKFCYYHD
+96 FISTADIKFCYYNE
-110 TQRILGTTYGML
+110 TQRILGSTFGML

-140 TVQGGGIIIFLLS
+140 TVQGGGVIIFLLS

-162 TLSMDVHA
+162 TLSMDVHD
-170 RYRTENNKDIEP
+170 RYRTEKNKDIEP

-192 TSCQN
+192 TSCTN
-197 CLVVDD
+197 VLAVDD

-208 PITNSMKNMV
+208 PITDNMKNM
-218 SLENKIDE
+218 SIQEKTIDE
-226 NEENVFI
+226 EEENIFI
-233 SKREKELNDLKKS
+233 SKREKELNDLKKTLQS
-246 LLNKNPI
+246 KNPI

-262 VDQAKAIMC
+262 VDQAKAIML
-271 LIDIISEKNNKNT
+271 LIDIISEKNPKNT

-298 MGLAVASAIVYG
+298 MGLAVAGGVVYG

-329 FLIKGLTEL
+329 FLIKGLNVL
-338 NYVEHKDYVV
+338 NYVEHKDYTI

-353 EFKGSIVNIQINKN
+353 EFKGSIISIDIIKN
-367 HKQTIRYIMPTDI
+367 HKQTIRYILPTDI
-380 LIFQMAEL
+380 LLFQLAEL

-403 RIMPDCL
+403 RILPDCV
-410 TFMASTIQGYEG
+410 TVMASTIQGYEG
-422 TGRSLSIKLIDDL
+422 TGRSLSIKLIDEM
-435 RNKQS
+435 RNNQKM
-440 VSGSRI
+440 SGSRI
-446 LKEISLSQAIRYAD
+446 LKEISLNQAIRYAD
-460 NDPVE
+460 NDPIE
-465 LWLNKLLLLDATNAE
+465 LWLNKLLILDATSAE

-522 SHYKNTPNDLQLL
+522 SHYKNSPNDLQLL
-535 SDAPAHK
+535 SDAPSHK
-542 IFVLCKSIDKQRKSK
+542 IFVLCKSLDKQKKAK
-557 GLPDVYCA
+557 GLPDIYCA

-606 FAHMTSIRIVR
+606 FAKMTSIRVVR
-617 IVCHPDCQ
+617 IACHPDCQ
-625 RMGYGTKA
+625 RMGYGSKA
-633 LQLLSNYYEGKFI
+633 LELLSQYYEGKFF
-646 KIDID
+646 KLD
-651 EEEED
+651 ED
-656 EEENKDN
+656 EEMEESNE
-663 KEKEGKKKLK
+663 EKKGKKKLK
-673 PLLSKLEDVKPPF
+673 PLLSKLEDIKPPF
-686 IYYLGTSFGLTDN
+686 IYYLGTSFGLTNN
-699 LFNFWNK
+699 LYNFWHK
-706 NGYKPLYIAMNSNT
+706 NGYKPLYIAMNSNS

-736 NIKTLT
+736 NIKLLT
-742 DINLDENNDKKNIK
+742 EDISNNNNQKIK
-756 WFQPFSIDF
+756 WFNPFSVDF

-778 KLNIKLCLSILDP
+778 KLNIKLCLSLLEP

-798 TEKDEDDDDL
+798 NDKDDNDNDDDNSENKKD
-808 HQKSMKKDEIELF
+808 MKKNEIELF

-848 IIAHLYFNKKIFVSL
+848 IIANLYFNKKIFVPL

-878 KSFDGI
+878 KNFDEI
-884 AEEFNI
+884 VQEFNI
-890 ETNQLLAMFN
+890 EISQLLAMFN

-910 KNIYNKDIEMEE
+910 KNIYQKDIEMEE
-922 EEQNKKNKEVLKTK
+922 EKDNEKNKEILKTK
-936 RKEYSGNILKEMQ
+936 KNEFSGNILKEMQ

-955 GDKINEKNKETRKK
+955 GDKIKEKDRETRKK
-969 YMEEKLKKMEKNEIM
+969 YMEEKLKKMEKKEEM
-984 NKKRKRDNKKEKN
+984 TKKKRKREKT
-997 EEDSEKDSD
+997 
-1006 EDKNKDKNKNKEEDS
+1006 KN
-1021 EDDDD
+1021 EDDDIDNDKSD